1 MAGENSSPL
10 DKFLVPQMVTGQEAA
25 QALPEPV
32 QPTIAQRVND
42 ASTRILNNLTSQGMY
57 PTQEGEIARLERL
70 NNEQAAYAKQVHAK
84 DNDFGWSSTNFLDP
98 ETSSLTDRAASTFV
112 NYGKALTDAV
122 NGLAGKTDKTFKT
135 LGNVLDQ
142 ASIPNDALDAYRRV
156 QAGKGTEADNALLD
170 RKGAWWTQPI
180 DVNQYGVPEMGNQ
193 TLRQRLDAIT
203 ERQKTQNQSSYDN
216 LEKLANPVQMQQAAA
231 DIEKSIEGKSG
242 LDKFA
247 AGLAAIARNPGAA
260 GQTMVESA
268 PYMVGGIPGM
278 LASSAMQGGSVL
290 SQYLDT
296 QRKASDGQLPTA
308 KDVAIGTGLGV
319 VDGALNFAEN
329 VINRT
334 AMIPG
339 SKVLPVGVAD
349 RLVNAAQRIAPRSST
364 AAAALAR
371 VAAPTVDLAKNAL
384 TEGLVSGAQNQIEEN
399 YAKGKNEWDTKGN
412 DVAFFQGIAAATGFG
427 APRAALSTAGEV
439 GNIAAQ
445 AMQKRTEAKDT
456 VGQAARNTTPED
468 LMNPQSEGYN
478 PAAAIR
484 RAGMEWT
491 RNTDATT
498 DEQKAEIQ
506 SQAQS
511 AMDAAQNDH
520 QNNLDMINQRA
531 TAEQTV
537 ADANRFISGVTK
549 RLNDLAQDPNA
560 DPAMV
565 TKLQDILNQQTQA
578 RDVAKAQLDAMPSQA
593 EMVDAADRSAKVL
606 DQAKSE
612 FGKFSTATGLST
624 ATPKPENPTAS
635 DIISHPMSYINE
647 DLQEFVRNAPAN
659 ATPAE
664 LGTLRALADA
674 KVAENAVKTGSK
686 VNSEIFKATSTNLSL
701 ADYQQGINLAVQRG
715 DTSRIESLMANIN
728 NFETSHTAKADIAQR
743 YLNEAKQT
751 GKKFQ
756 ILKTSNGWELNT
768 GKHLNDT
775 ERAKNGG
782 FNIHKGSTSLV
793 NNIVNEAKAITATR
807 QYMEGI
813 TGQTVPAT
821 PSQDVETQIDAM
833 LNPTSETVATGST
846 EEVASPEAQPEGAAT
861 VSEEAGAQTQQAQP
875 TLYNMT
881 TRDAR
886 AMDQATLEKVMSA
899 TQESMRTD
907 SNPILARNLEVL
919 DREWTRRADLATNQ
933 NRGVDAPHRKLDDSF
948 KPKAQ
953 ENEIQRSQAET
964 STQTDHVHT
973 DIDNESTGTE
983 TQQTAPVNEDDVV
996 TSSDTLTEAQEDKVA
1011 HGALSIFGKAGESLK
1026 ALREKALTQPKG
1038 FQNLVLTG
1046 FNQRV
1051 RPGFGSPL
1059 VSVKDFINTL
1069 REAVDT
1075 GSFTEVNRFLKQHI
1089 SESKTE
1095 GAKQKEL
1102 LKQFVDFHDH
1112 ITANLDNII
1121 RVKAPEYRYQDFAQY
1136 ILDENGNF
1144 DSNTKTAIAAGIF
1157 SWLGENGDK
1166 MFLNQSEVAK
1176 TLHIRE
1182 DQLTPQ
1188 AMSRMADIG
1197 YRQDLIMSQLGQR
1210 IYQAMGL
1217 AKRYD
1222 VDPNRASKL
1231 QNALGAY
1238 ALHAMYSNGYME
1250 QSVISLKE
1258 YFDLQTMGLDEGAV
1272 KAAANVFNKNFGVYP
1287 SKAVQNIA
1295 FSRPARTYDAE
1306 GNPVAIEAISNI
1318 KNGMKGSRSLMAK
1331 LFGYD
1336 PAVVEVLTTK
1346 PTGFKQKV
1354 FGKMNREVPSVL
1366 AARISKAM
1374 QYDYTI
1380 DQGVV
1385 NAMRTMSTVDNDA
1398 LQHIFGVRTDADVPN
1413 EMRIFRKSRE
1423 AKNAGIQRALEMGLD
1438 FADRMG
1444 DKPFWM
1450 PMEVW
1455 TNQRIGDLAS
1465 EFNPQGSKVHRAMGG
1480 LSAHQIDI
1488 KVEPN
1493 AAVLDAEGNPTQY
1506 GLFLVSLAQ
1515 GMEEA
1520 PVIGADGKKLKSVD
1534 KQTYA
1539 TFLPAFQNYL
1549 RKPENIRAV
1558 RAMQKVI
1565 AGSATT
1571 ADTNVI
1577 KNTVAEYGMNGQSFA
1592 ALHNLAQYATAM
1604 ESGKSS
1610 VKLLVQMESDG
1621 VTNGPI
1627 LTNLLNGVA
1636 SFELLRRGGMFRKS
1650 DDVTNMPT
1658 FREYKD
1664 GKDYYELLGD
1674 AMRQHWTD
1682 YKSNAPES
1690 EAGHIAALEYFSS
1703 NYGTRA
1709 KAKTLATPFNYS
1721 AGMFALK
1728 AAMGRATVK
1737 DIYSKIES
1745 LIPLAKSN
1753 NRVEFVKT
1761 HTEVSKNLSILL
1773 GGEVTLPRS
1782 VYGLINFN
1790 LNPAQVKRII
1800 AVDSQIRGNATE
1812 NAINEVAADFIA
1824 ARDANTSLVNTTFA
1838 LANIHYNA
1846 AKAELLK
1853 KRIAEGKIPVDAKG
1867 APLEGLTQADLDKL
1881 SRIIPNMPSATGVLS
1896 NNTKASGYPMAK
1908 VEKAFT
1914 AKSPATSI
1922 DVYFKE
1928 AANPKPALDAKGQP
1942 LSRAQGGEYK
1952 ATKSTV
1958 TEAKLTYPGVIM
1970 GANVTQG
1977 TDAAI
1982 SSDVISQIE
1991 SQNVHDAN
1999 ILSPDNVLKGARI
2012 QNKAMFDAVVSYH
2025 PQHLAANAMLNEVRA
2040 LTNTKLSRADRFAGK
2055 KALNAMKDKILGEL
2069 YRGDMKDALTAILN
2083 QAYDRDIKKLETLSE
2098 IYAVNQYGTEGGEY
2112 LITDADRKK
2121 IGDEIA
2127 RLKRSRAAG
2136 LQRISDMF
2144 SKGNAPKAE
2153 ATQYPDKMRQY
2164 LYEASAST
2172 GSVSASEV
2180 MARTKGKFAN
2190 PVYNE
2195 LHNLISGLIPA
2206 DAVVNVLD
2214 GQTMPKNVKGQS
2226 LPQNRDAIAW
2236 SYQDKNT
2243 AQINLSLSKNASPEV
2258 LLHELTHIAL
2268 GRAIATADSNPKVK
2282 AVLNRTEK
2290 LMGRVTQ
2297 LVSADPQLTQKFA
2310 PALANVDEFIS
2321 WGMTNPEFQRYLDTI
2336 TGVPEI
2342 SGRNRGWLGT
2352 AFKQFVDQ
2360 MSGIFAAV
2368 TGRAVNA
2375 RVTTAL
2381 EALTFDTA
2389 HLVQAINPATIQS
2402 PVSSISHPMSNTHS
2416 AADRVAKF
2424 SHVEIFDNLAST
2436 GGKTNSAQF
2445 TGNLRNVI
2453 STVADQLYG
2462 ALGSRVTQNANENY
2476 TPGQVWNEAVATG
2489 KAPVSTEALS
2499 NGFVLTNQEAFAVE
2513 AIEAAISE
2521 SLASGF
2527 TSPVNREI
2535 RRTWQAAKQSLKPE
2549 DFHNGDWNQ
2558 ATKAEKRA
2566 AQQKWDYLFDV
2577 TNDSGESQH
2586 LSRFVAMA
2594 IGHEDTSNLLGF
2606 QMEDGKDSGNTAF
2619 EQATAY
2625 FNQAV
2630 NTVSGMLTN
2639 THQGQAANARA
2650 QALAEKLIQIELKN
2664 RDTTMNILTGGID
2677 KVENALDTAAAKSKQ
2692 FLGKIVKVTGIDQSS
2707 NNALNAMGKVAGL
2720 AARDQL
2726 GNLKDTIK
2734 EFRDFN
2740 APNTPEG
2747 SLASILTEA
2756 TNADDVRALHESL
2769 LRSTKRIEQ
2778 DRATLA
2784 AVTAKNLNE
2793 MFDNNG
2799 QDLTKEDRTAMTY
2812 SLLRTDLQS
2821 VLHIEG
2827 MNLNNL
2833 HKLVSNTG
2841 YRKQQ
2846 INNLEKTISQY
2857 ANGND
2862 KIIRAKALGFWMAT
2876 GRNTLGRDLVLNAK
2890 AIATGA
2896 ATHYSTVGIEPT
2908 LDEVNAID
2916 ALASMYALSY
2926 TKTENRVRTAAV
2938 MERELARGKD
2948 NGIKMLMATYAN
2960 LIEDSANTLFTGN
2973 QLSRIKGY
2981 LPEDTNLHHDL
2992 RAVESG
2998 SADEA
3003 ALVNMGYQKVSPLSQ
3018 DSLSK
3023 HSGRVLYVTKEN
3035 GYQRTVSGTFS
3046 LTGSQ
3051 RKGSSLSGD
3060 RAVADRVR
3068 ADELEQLRQASYAD
3082 VRGREALSHTAFD
3095 PTQIQDN
3102 YVVPVLS
3109 TDGHIMDF
3117 RYMAT
3122 HNTRDT
3128 FLDRNNDFAKLV
3140 GRLAGQNIDKGD
3152 APSQNA
3158 KILEALHEDSK
3169 ANILKNPN
3177 AYFEIGPNA
3186 PTERGREIW
3195 AMMPYESRTK
3205 ATSLWGADRMYI
3217 RNDLVNLTFGFRKYS
3232 LANIFDVDP
3241 EQRNIAQGVAAG
3253 LLEAAFGDKAK
3264 AYVIKGERGI
3274 QEFMQAYKDVIVIR
3288 NLKTQF
3294 NNIMS
3299 NAALLTLYGV
3309 NPVRMVK
3316 DIRTALVAG
3325 IDYRKQYSL
3334 LLKYQQQQRAGIGN
3348 FAQMESLI
3356 NETQDRLNANP
3367 LAKFIQA
3374 GMMPTI
3380 VEDVQPDADGY
3391 TYGSKIRQKFKQVTS
3406 GLPASA
3412 VTAARWAVIDKG
3424 TAPHKFLSDAAQF
3437 SDFAAKYALY
3447 KHLTEH
3453 ARDRLSHTEA
3463 LQRASDAFVN
3473 YDIPATAT
3481 RQYLDDMGITMFTKY
3496 RIRIQR
3502 AMFYLLDKRPASVM
3516 AHMAIIGQFTN
3527 APNGMDPFFMRNMGN
3542 PFTPSVLQ
3550 GGSLL
3555 NVPLPWNLFRMAY

>member
-10 DKFLVPQMVTGQEAA
+10 DKFLVPQQVTGQEAA
-25 QALPEPV
+25 QALPAPT

-42 ASTRILNNLTSQGMY
+42 ASTRILNNLTGQGMY
-57 PTQEGEIARLERL
+57 PTEEGEIARLKRI
-70 NNEQAAYAKQVHAK
+70 NNEQSALAKQVSTQ
-84 DNDFGWSSTNFLDP
+84 DSDFGWSSTNMLDAN
-98 ETSSLTDRAASTFV
+98 TSPLTDRAASTMVNLGKGFV
-112 NYGKALTDAV
+112 DSV

-135 LGNVLDQ
+135 LGNILDQ

-170 RKGAWWTQPI
+170 RQGAWWTQPI
-180 DVNQYGVPEMGNQ
+180 EVNQFGVPEMGNQ
-193 TLRQRLDAIT
+193 TLRQRLDAIN

-216 LEKLANPVQMQQAAA
+216 LEKLANPIQMQQAAA

-260 GQTMVESA
+260 AQTMVESV
-268 PYMVGGIPGM
+268 PYMVGGVPGM

-296 QRKASDGQLPTA
+296 QRKASNGQIPTA

-319 VDGALNFAEN
+319 VDGALNFAESI
-329 VINRT
+329 INRT
-334 AMIPG
+334 AMLPG
-339 SKVLPVGVAD
+339 SKVLPAGVAD

-439 GNIAAQ
+439 ANTAAQ
-445 AMQKRTEAKDT
+445 AMQKRTEAQDP

-531 TAEQTV
+531 TAERTL
-537 ADANRFISGVTK
+537 ADAGKFIPAIQE
-549 RLNDLAQDPNA
+549 RLDQLSNDPNA
-560 DPAMV
+560 DPDAV
-565 TKLQDILNQQTQA
+565 NQLQTILAQQTEA
-578 RDVAKAQLDAMPSQA
+578 RDAAQQQLDAMPSQEELA
-593 EMVDAADRSAKVL
+593 QSATRSAEVL

-612 FGKFSTATGLST
+612 FGKFSSATGMNTNT
-624 ATPKPENPTAS
+624 AKPENPTAS
-635 DIISHPMSYINE
+635 DIISHPMSYTNE

-686 VNSEIFKATSTNLSL
+686 VNSEIFKSTSNNLSL
-701 ADYQQGINLAVQRG
+701 GDYQQGINTAVQAG
-715 DTSRIESLMANIN
+715 DTNRIQSLMTGIN
-728 NFETSHTAKADIAQR
+728 NFETSHTAKADIAQQ
-743 YLNEAKQT
+743 YLNEAKQN
-751 GKKFQ
+751 GKSYQ

-768 GKHLNDT
+768 GKRLDT
-775 ERAKNGG
+775 KAQAKNGG
-782 FNIHKGSTSLV
+782 FTIHKGSTGLV

-813 TGQTVPAT
+813 AA
-821 PSQDVETQIDAM
+821 PSTNQNV
-833 LNPTSETVATGST
+833 TGST
-846 EEVASPEAQPEGAAT
+846 EQVASPEAQPEGVAT
-861 VSEEAGAQTQQAQP
+861 VAGETGAQEQQAQP
-875 TLYNMT
+875 TISPLT
-881 TRDAR
+881 TRDIR
-886 AMDQATLEKVMSA
+886 AMDQATLEKVMA
-899 TQESMRTD
+899 TTQQAMSSDT
-907 SNPILARNLEVL
+907 NPVLARNLDAL
-919 DREWTRRADLATNQ
+919 DREWTRRADVATNQ

-964 STQTDHVHT
+964 TTQTEHT
-973 DIDNESTGTE
+973 QADIDNESTGSE
-983 TQQTAPVNEDDVV
+983 SQQTAPVNVDDVV
-996 TSSDTLTEAQEDKVA
+996 TNTDTLTETQQDNVA
-1011 HGALSIFGKAGESLK
+1011 HGALSIFGKVGESLK
-1026 ALREKALTQPKG
+1026 ALREKALAEPKG
-1038 FQNLVLTG
+1038 LQNLVLTG

-1059 VSVKDFINTL
+1059 VAVKDFINTL
-1069 REAVDT
+1069 KTAVDT

-1089 SESKTE
+1089 SESKAE
-1095 GAKQKEL
+1095 GAKQKAL
-1102 LKQFVDFHDH
+1102 LKQFVEFHDH

-1121 RVKAPEYRYQDFAQY
+1121 RTKAPEYRYQDFAQF

-1144 DSNTKTAIAAGIF
+1144 DSNTKTGIAAGIF

-1176 TLHIRE
+1176 TLRIKE

-1210 IYQAMGL
+1210 IYQAMGF
-1217 AKRYD
+1217 AKRAD

-1250 QSVISLKE
+1250 QSLMTAKE
-1258 YFDLQTMGLDEGAV
+1258 YFDLQTMGLDEQSA
-1272 KAAANVFNKNFGVYP
+1272 KEAAQAFQNDFGVSP
-1287 SKAVQNIA
+1287 NDAKHKIV
-1295 FSRPARTYDAE
+1295 FSRPARNFNAE
-1306 GNPVAIEAISNI
+1306 GKPVAIEAISDI
-1318 KNGMKGSRSLMAK
+1318 KNGMKDTRSLMSK

-1336 PAVVEVLTTK
+1336 PAVREVLTTK
-1346 PTGFKQKV
+1346 PAGFKQKV

-1385 NAMRTMSTVDNDA
+1385 NAMRTMSTVDNAA

-1413 EMRIFRKSRE
+1413 EMEIFKKGRE
-1423 AKNAGIQRALEMGLD
+1423 AKNADIQRSMEMGLD
-1438 FADRMG
+1438 FANRIG
-1444 DKPFWM
+1444 TNPFWM

-1480 LSAHQIDI
+1480 LSAHQVDI
-1488 KVEPN
+1488 KVERN
-1493 AAVLDAEGNPTQY
+1493 AAVLDADGKPTQY

-1549 RKPENIRAV
+1549 RKPENIKAV

-1577 KNTVAEYGMNGQSFA
+1577 KNAVAEYGMNGQSFA
-1592 ALHNLAQYATAM
+1592 ALHNLAQYATAL

-1610 VKLLVQMESDG
+1610 VKLLAQMESDG

-1627 LTNLLNGVA
+1627 LTNILNGSA
-1636 SFELLRRGGMFRKS
+1636 DFDLLKRGGIYRES
-1650 DDVTNMPT
+1650 DNITNMPT
-1658 FREYKD
+1658 YREL
-1664 GKDYYELLGD
+1664 GGQDYYELLGD
-1674 AMRQHWTD
+1674 AMRQHWAD
-1682 YKSNAPES
+1682 YKTNAPAS
-1690 EAGHIAALEYFSS
+1690 QQGQIQALEYFSTG
-1703 NYGTRA
+1703 YGARS

-1721 AGMFALK
+1721 AGIPALK
-1728 AAMGRATVK
+1728 AAMGRATVE
-1737 DIYSKIES
+1737 DVYSKIGS

-1753 NRVEFVKT
+1753 NKADFAKAYA
-1761 HTEVSKNLSILL
+1761 EVSKNLSVLL
-1773 GGEVTLPRS
+1773 GQKVNLPRTAD
-1782 VYGLINFN
+1782 GLVKFS
-1790 LNPAQVKRII
+1790 LNPAQTKRII
-1800 AVDSQIRGNATE
+1800 DVDSQTRGVATE
-1812 NAINEVAADFIA
+1812 AAVNEVAADFIA
-1824 ARDANTSLVNTTFA
+1824 SRDANTSLVNTTFT
-1838 LANIHYNA
+1838 LANLRYNA
-1846 AKAELLK
+1846 AKAALLK

-1867 APLEGLTQADLDKL
+1867 APLEGLTQTDLDTL
-1881 SRIIPNMPSATGVLS
+1881 SNMIPNMPSATGVLS
-1896 NNTKASGYPMAK
+1896 ENTKVSGYPMAK

-1922 DVYFKE
+1922 DIYFKE
-1928 AANPKPALDAKGQP
+1928 AANPKPAMDANGML
-1942 LSRAQGGEYK
+1942 LSQGLVGGYK
-1952 ATKSTV
+1952 STQSTV
-1958 TEAKLTYPGVIM
+1958 TETKLTNPGVAM

-1982 SSDVISQIE
+1982 SSDVISKIE

-2025 PQHLAANAMLNEVRA
+2025 PQHLAASALLTEVRSLA
-2040 LTNTKLSRADRFAGK
+2040 DANLSTNDKVAAK
-2055 KALNAMKDKILGEL
+2055 KALEAMKTKILGKDFK
-2069 YRGDMKDALTAILN
+2069 GNMKAALNTILN

-2098 IYAVNQYGTEGGEY
+2098 VYAVNQYGTEGGEY

-2127 RLKRSRAAG
+2127 RLKRSRTAG

-2153 ATQYPDKMRQY
+2153 ANQYPDKMRQY

-2243 AQINLSLSKNASPEV
+2243 AQVNLSLSKEASPEV

-2282 AVLNRTEK
+2282 AVLARTEK
-2290 LMGRVTQ
+2290 LMGRVTK

-2368 TGRAVNA
+2368 TGRAINA

-2389 HLVQAINPATIQS
+2389 HLVQAINPAAIES
-2402 PVSSISHPMSNTHS
+2402 PVSSISHPMSNTNS
-2416 AADRVAKF
+2416 AADQVAKF
-2424 SHVEIFDNLAST
+2424 SHVDIFDNLAST

-2462 ALGSRVTQNANENY
+2462 ALGSRVTQNSNENY

-2513 AIEAAISE
+2513 AIEAAVSE

-2549 DFHNGDWNQ
+2549 DFHNGNWNQ
-2558 ATKAEKRA
+2558 ATQAEKRA
-2566 AQQKWDYLFDV
+2566 AQQKWNYLFDV

-2692 FLGKIVKVTGIDQSS
+2692 FLGKIVKATGIDQSS

-2726 GNLKDTIK
+2726 GSLKETIK

-2799 QDLTKEDRTAMTY
+2799 QGLTKEDRTAMTY

-2821 VLHIEG
+2821 VLHIEN

-2846 INNLEKTISQY
+2846 ISNLEKTISQY

-2862 KIIRAKALGFWMAT
+2862 KIIRAKALGYWMAT
-2876 GRNTLGRDLVLNAK
+2876 RRNTLGRDLVLNAK

-2960 LIEDSANTLFTGN
+2960 LIEDSANTLFVGN

-2981 LPEDTNLHHDL
+2981 LPEDTNPHHDL

-3003 ALVNMGYQKVSPLSQ
+3003 ALVNMGYQPVAPLSQ

-3023 HSGRVLYVTKEN
+3023 HSGRVLYVSKEN

-3051 RKGSSLSGD
+3051 RKGSSIGGD

-3095 PTQIQDN
+3095 PTQVQDN

-3122 HNTRDT
+3122 HNTIDT
-3128 FLDRNNDFAKLV
+3128 FLDRNNDFADLV

-3158 KILEALHEDSK
+3158 KILEALHEDST

-3177 AYFEIGPNA
+3177 AYFEIGPDA
-3186 PTERGREIW
+3186 PSERGREIW
-3195 AMMPYESRTK
+3195 AMMPYEARTK
-3205 ATSLWGADRMYI
+3205 AASLWGSDRMYI

-3232 LANIFDVDP
+3232 LANTLDVDP
-3241 EQRNIAQGVAAG
+3241 EQRSIAQGVAAG
-3253 LLEAAFGDKAK
+3253 LLEAAFGNKAK
-3264 AYVIKGERGI
+3264 SYVIKGERGI
-3274 QEFMQAYKDVIVIR
+3274 QEFMQTYKDLIVIR

-3294 NNIMS
+3294 SNIMS
-3299 NAALLTLYGV
+3299 NTALLAAYGV

-3334 LLKYQQQQRAGIGN
+3334 LLKYQQQQRAGIGD

-3391 TYGSKIRQKFKQVTS
+3391 TYGSKIRKKFNEVS
-3406 GLPASA
+3406 AHLPASA

-3502 AMFYLLDKRPASVM
+3502 AMFYLMDKRPASVM
-3516 AHMAIIGQFTN
+3516 AHMAITGQFTA
-3527 APNGMDPFFMRNMGN
+3527 APDAMEPLFARNLGN

-3550 GGSLL
+3550 GSSIL
-3555 NVPLPWNLFRMAY
+3555 NIPMPWNLFRMAN

>member
-1 MAGENSSPL
+1 MAGENSSSL
-10 DKFLVPQMVTGQEAA
+10 DKFLVPQMVSGQEAA
-25 QALPEPV
+25 QALPEPAK
-32 QPTIAQRVND
+32 PTIAQRVND

-98 ETSSLTDRAASTFV
+98 ETSSLTDRVASTFV

-122 NGLAGKTDKTFKT
+122 NGLAAKTDKTFKT
-135 LGNVLDQ
+135 AGNLLDQ

-156 QAGKGTEADNALLD
+156 KSGTATEADNALLD
-170 RKGAWWTQPI
+170 RKGLWWTQPI
-180 DVNQYGVPEMGNQ
+180 EINKYGVPELGDQ
-193 TLRQRLDAIT
+193 TLRQRLDTIAERAKT
-203 ERQKTQNQSSYDN
+203 ENQSSYDN
-216 LEKLANPVQMQQAAA
+216 LEKLANPIQMQRAAA

-260 GQTMVESA
+260 GQTMVESY
-268 PYMVGGIPGM
+268 PYIVGGVPGM
-278 LASSAMQGGSVL
+278 LVTSFMQGGSATAD
-290 SQYLDT
+290 YLDT
-296 QRKASDGQLPTA
+296 QRKASGGQLPTL
-308 KDVAIGTGLGV
+308 KDVAIGVGYGGV
-319 VDGALNFAEN
+319 NAALNFTES

-339 SKVLPVGVAD
+339 SKVLPAGVAD

-399 YAKGKNEWDTKGN
+399 YVKGKNEWDTKGN
-412 DVAFFQGIAAATGFG
+412 DIAFFQGLAAATGFG
-427 APRAALSTAGEV
+427 APRTAINTVGEV

-468 LMNPQSEGYN
+468 LMNPESEGYN

-498 DEQKAEIQ
+498 DEQKADIQ
-506 SQAQS
+506 SQAQA

-531 TAEQTV
+531 TAERTL
-537 ADANRFISGVTK
+537 ADAGKFIPAIQE
-549 RLNDLAQDPNA
+549 RLNQLSTDPNA
-560 DPAMV
+560 DPDAV
-565 TKLQDILNQQTQA
+565 NQLQTILAQQTEA
-578 RDVAKAQLDAMPSQA
+578 RDAAQQQLDAMPSQEELA
-593 EMVDAADRSAKVL
+593 QSATRSAEVL

-612 FGKFSTATGLST
+612 FGKFSTATGMNTNT
-624 ATPKPENPTAS
+624 AKPENPTAS
-635 DIISHPMSYINE
+635 DIISHPMSYTNE

-686 VNSEIFKATSTNLSL
+686 VNSEIFKSTSNNLSL
-701 ADYQQGINLAVQRG
+701 GDYQQGINLAVQRG
-715 DTSRIESLMANIN
+715 DTSRIESLMTNIN
-728 NFETSHTAKADIAQR
+728 NFETSHTAKADIAQQ

-751 GKKFQ
+751 GKSYQ

-768 GKHLNDT
+768 GKRLDAK
-775 ERAKNGG
+775 EQAKNGG
-782 FNIHKGSTSLV
+782 FTIHKGSTGLV

-813 TGQTVPAT
+813 VNPEVFTGSPDTTT
-821 PSQDVETQIDAM
+821 PTQDV
-833 LNPTSETVATGST
+833 TGST

-861 VSEEAGAQTQQAQP
+861 VSGEAGAQTQQAQP

-953 ENEIQRSQAET
+953 ENEIQRSEAET
-964 STQTDHVHT
+964 STQTENAQA
-973 DIDNESTGTE
+973 DIDNESTGAE
-983 TQQTAPVNEDDVV
+983 SQQTAPVNVDDVV
-996 TSSDTLTEAQEDKVA
+996 TTTDTLTETQQDTVA
-1011 HGALSIFGKAGESLK
+1011 HGALSIFGKVGESLK
-1026 ALREKALTQPKG
+1026 ALREKALAEPKG
-1038 FQNLVLTG
+1038 LQNLVLTG

-1069 REAVDT
+1069 RTAVDT
-1075 GSFTEVNRFLKQHI
+1075 GSFTEVNRFLKHHI
-1089 SESKTE
+1089 SESKAE
-1095 GAKQKEL
+1095 GAKQKAL

-1112 ITANLDNII
+1112 ITGNLDNII

-1166 MFLNQSEVAK
+1166 MFLSQSEVAK
-1176 TLHIRE
+1176 TLRIRE

-1188 AMSRMADIG
+1188 AMSRMTDIG

-1210 IYQAMGL
+1210 IYQAMGF
-1217 AKRYD
+1217 AKRAD

-1272 KAAANVFNKNFGVYP
+1272 KAAAKVFNKNFGAYP

-1295 FSRPARTYDAE
+1295 FSRPARTFDAE
-1306 GNPVAIEAISNI
+1306 GKPVAIEAISNI
-1318 KNGMKGSRSLMAK
+1318 KNGMKGTRSILSK

-1346 PTGFKQKV
+1346 PAGFKQKV

-1413 EMRIFRKSRE
+1413 EMRIFRKGRE

-1444 DKPFWM
+1444 TNPFWM

-1515 GMEEA
+1515 GMEKA

-1577 KNTVAEYGMNGQSFA
+1577 KNAVAEYGMNGQSFA
-1592 ALHNLAQYATAM
+1592 ALHNLAQYATAL

-1610 VKLLVQMESDG
+1610 VKLLAQMESDG

-1627 LTNLLNGVA
+1627 LTNLMNGVA

-1674 AMRQHWTD
+1674 AMRQHWKE
-1682 YKSNAPES
+1682 YKAIAPES
-1690 EAGHIAALEYFSS
+1690 EAGQIDALEYFSPD
-1703 NYGTRA
+1703 YGTRA

-1753 NRVEFVKT
+1753 NRAEFVKT

-1782 VYGLINFN
+1782 VYGLINFS
-1790 LNPAQVKRII
+1790 LKPAQVKQII
-1800 AVDSQIRGNATE
+1800 AVDSQIRGEATE
-1812 NAINEVAADFIA
+1812 GAINEVAADFIA
-1824 ARDANTSLVNTTFA
+1824 SRDANTSLVNTTFT
-1838 LANIHYNA
+1838 LANIRYNA

-1942 LSRAQGGEYK
+1942 LSRSPGGDYK
-1952 ATKSTV
+1952 VTKSTV

-1982 SSDVISQIE
+1982 SSDVISKIE

-2025 PQHLAANAMLNEVRA
+2025 PQHLAAAAMLNEVRA
-2040 LTNTKLSRADRFAGK
+2040 LTNTKLSNADRFAGK

-2069 YRGDMKDALTAILN
+2069 YRGDMQAALTAILN

-2127 RLKRSRAAG
+2127 RLQRSRTIG
-2136 LQRISDMF
+2136 LQRIADMY
-2144 SKGNAPKAE
+2144 SKGDAPKPE
-2153 ATQYPDKMRQY
+2153 ATKYPDKMRQY

-2172 GSVSASEV
+2172 GSIPASEV
-2180 MARTKGKFAN
+2180 MARIKGKFAN
-2190 PVYNE
+2190 PIYNA
-2195 LHNLISGLIPA
+2195 LYNLISDLIPA
-2206 DAVVNVLD
+2206 DAVVNILD
-2214 GQTMPKNVKGQS
+2214 GQTPPKNVKGQS

-2236 SYQDKNT
+2236 SYQDANT

-2258 LLHELTHIAL
+2258 LLHELIHIAL
-2268 GRAIATADSNPKVK
+2268 GRAIASAASNPKVK
-2282 AVLNRTEK
+2282 AVLNRIEK
-2290 LMGRVTQ
+2290 LLGRVTQ

-2321 WGMTNPEFQRYLDTI
+2321 WGMTNPGFQRYLDTI

-2352 AFKQFVDQ
+2352 AFKQFVDH

-2389 HLVQAINPATIQS
+2389 HLVQAINPATLQS

-2436 GGKTNSAQF
+2436 GGKANSAQF

-2513 AIEAAISE
+2513 AIEAAVSE

-2535 RRTWQAAKQSLKPE
+2535 RRTWQAAKQALKPE
-2549 DFHNGDWNQ
+2549 DFHNGNWNQ
-2558 ATKAEKRA
+2558 ATQAEKRA

-2606 QMEDGKDSGNTAF
+2606 QMEDGEDSANTAF
-2619 EQATAY
+2619 EKATAY

-2650 QALAEKLIQIELKN
+2650 EALAKKLIQIELKN
-2664 RDTTMNILTGGID
+2664 RDTTMNILTGGLD
-2677 KVENALDTAAAKSKQ
+2677 KVENALDMAAAKSKQ
-2692 FLGKIVKVTGIDQSS
+2692 YLGKIVKVTGIDQAS
-2707 NNALNAMGKVAGL
+2707 NNALNTMGKVAGL

-2740 APNTPEG
+2740 VPNTPEG

-2926 TKTENRVRTAAV
+2926 TKIENRVRTAAV

-3102 YVVPVLS
+3102 YMVPVLS

-3264 AYVIKGERGI
+3264 PYVIKGERGI
-3274 QEFMQAYKDVIVIR
+3274 QEFMQFYKDVIVIR
-3288 NLKTQF
+3288 NLNTQF
-3294 NNIMS
+3294 NNIMC

-3325 IDYRKQYSL
+3325 NDYRKQYSL

-3391 TYGSKIRQKFKQVTS
+3391 TYGSKIRKKFNEVS
-3406 GLPASA
+3406 AHLPASA

-3424 TAPHKFLSDAAQF
+3424 TAPHKFLSDVAQF

-3516 AHMAIIGQFTN
+3516 AHMAITGQFTN
-3527 APNGMDPFFMRNMGN
+3527 APNGMDPFFIRNMGN

>member
-10 DKFLVPQMVTGQEAA
+10 DKFLVPQQVTGQEAA
-25 QALPEPV
+25 QALPAPT

-42 ASTRILNNLTSQGMY
+42 ASTRILNNLTGQGMY
-57 PTQEGEIARLERL
+57 PTEEGEIARLKRI
-70 NNEQAAYAKQVHAK
+70 NNEQSALAKQVSTQ
-84 DNDFGWSSTNFLDP
+84 DSDFGWSSTNMLDAN
-98 ETSSLTDRAASTFV
+98 TSPLPDRAASTMT
-112 NYGKALTDAV
+112 NYGKAFVDAV

-170 RKGAWWTQPI
+170 RQGAWWTQPI
-180 DVNQYGVPEMGNQ
+180 DVNQFGVPELGNQ

-203 ERQKTQNQSSYDN
+203 ERQKTQNQSNYDN
-216 LEKLANPVQMQQAAA
+216 VEKLANPTQMQQAAA

-268 PYMVGGIPGM
+268 PYMVGGLAGM
-278 LASSAMQGGSVL
+278 AASSAMQGGSVL

-296 QRKASDGQLPTA
+296 QRTASGGQLPTA

-329 VINRT
+329 VINRA
-334 AMIPG
+334 AMLPG
-339 SKVLPVGVAD
+339 SKVLPAGVAD

-371 VAAPTVDLAKNAL
+371 VAAPTIDLGKNAL
-384 TEGLVSGAQNQIEEN
+384 TEGLVSAAQNQIEEN
-399 YAKGKNEWDTKGN
+399 YAKGKNDWDTKGN

-439 GNIAAQ
+439 ANTAAQ
-445 AMQKRTEAKDT
+445 SMQKRTEAQDP
-456 VGQAARNTTPED
+456 VGQAARNTAPED

-531 TAEQTV
+531 TAERT
-537 ADANRFISGVTK
+537 
-549 RLNDLAQDPNA
+549 LNDAGQFIPAIQERLDQLSTDPNA
-560 DPAMV
+560 DPDAV
-565 TKLQDILNQQTQA
+565 NQLQTILAQQTQA
-578 RDVAKAQLDAMPSQA
+578 RDAAQQQLDALPSQEELA
-593 EMVDAADRSAKVL
+593 QSATRSADIL
-606 DQAKSE
+606 NQAKSE
-612 FGKFSTATGLST
+612 FGKFSSATGLNT

-635 DIISHPMSYINE
+635 DIISHPMSYTNE

-686 VNSEIFKATSTNLSL
+686 VNSEIFKSTSTNLSL
-701 ADYQQGINLAVQRG
+701 GDYQQGINQAVQSG
-715 DTSRIESLMANIN
+715 DTNRVQSLMANIN
-728 NFETSHTAKADIAQR
+728 NFETSHTAKADIAQQ
-743 YLNEAKQT
+743 YLNEAKQN
-751 GKKFQ
+751 GKSYQ

-768 GKHLNDT
+768 GKRLDAK
-775 ERAKNGG
+775 EQAKNGG
-782 FNIHKGSTSLV
+782 FTIHKGSTGLV

-813 TGQTVPAT
+813 AA
-821 PSQDVETQIDAM
+821 PSTNQNV
-833 LNPTSETVATGST
+833 TGST

-861 VSEEAGAQTQQAQP
+861 VAGETGAQEQQAQP
-875 TLYNMT
+875 TISPLT
-881 TRDAR
+881 TRDIR
-886 AMDQATLEKVMSA
+886 AMDQATLEKVMST
-899 TQESMRTD
+899 TQQAMSSDT
-907 SNPILARNLEVL
+907 NPVLARNLDAL
-919 DREWTRRADLATNQ
+919 DREWTRRADVATNQ

-964 STQTDHVHT
+964 TTQTENT
-973 DIDNESTGTE
+973 QADIDNESTGSE
-983 TQQTAPVNEDDVV
+983 SQQTAPVNVDDVV
-996 TSSDTLTEAQEDKVA
+996 TTPDTLTETQQDNVA
-1011 HGALSIFGKAGESLK
+1011 AGALSIFGKVGESLK
-1026 ALREKALTQPKG
+1026 ALREKALAEPKG
-1038 FQNLVLTG
+1038 LQNLVLTG

-1059 VSVKDFINTL
+1059 VAVKDFINTL
-1069 REAVDT
+1069 KTAVDT

-1089 SESKTE
+1089 SESKAE
-1095 GAKQKEL
+1095 GAKQKAL

-1121 RVKAPEYRYQDFAQY
+1121 RTKAPEYRYQDFAQF

-1144 DSNTKTAIAAGIF
+1144 DSNTKTGIAAGIF

-1176 TLHIRE
+1176 TLRIKE

-1188 AMSRMADIG
+1188 AMSRMSDIG

-1210 IYQAMGL
+1210 IYQAMGF
-1217 AKRYD
+1217 AKRAD

-1250 QSVISLKE
+1250 QSLMTAKE
-1258 YFDLQTMGLDEGAV
+1258 YFDLQTMGLDEQSA
-1272 KAAANVFNKNFGVYP
+1272 KEAAQAFQNDFGVSP
-1287 SKAVQNIA
+1287 NDAKHKIV
-1295 FSRPARTYDAE
+1295 FSRPARNFDAE
-1306 GNPVAIEAISNI
+1306 GKPVAIEAISDI
-1318 KNGMKGSRSLMAK
+1318 KNGMKDTRSLMSK

-1336 PAVVEVLTTK
+1336 PAVREVLTTK
-1346 PTGFKQKV
+1346 PTGLKQKV

-1366 AARISKAM
+1366 ASRISKAM

-1385 NAMRTMSTVDNDA
+1385 NAMRTMSTVDNAA
-1398 LQHIFGVRTDADVPN
+1398 LQHIFGVRTEADVPN
-1413 EMRIFRKSRE
+1413 EMEIFKKGRE
-1423 AKNAGIQRALEMGLD
+1423 AKNADIQRSMEMGLD
-1438 FADRMG
+1438 FANRMG
-1444 DKPFWM
+1444 TNPFWM

-1480 LSAHQIDI
+1480 LAAHQIEL
-1488 KVEPN
+1488 KVERN
-1493 AAVLDAEGNPTQY
+1493 AAVLDADGKPTQY

-1549 RKPENIRAV
+1549 RKPENIKAV

-1565 AGSATT
+1565 TGSATT

-1577 KNTVAEYGMNGQSFA
+1577 KNAVAEYGMNGQSFA
-1592 ALHNLAQYATAM
+1592 ALHNLAQYATAL
-1604 ESGKSS
+1604 ESGKPS
-1610 VKLLVQMESDG
+1610 VKLLAQMESDG

-1627 LTNLLNGVA
+1627 LTNILNGSA
-1636 SFELLRRGGMFRKS
+1636 NFDLLKRGGIYREG
-1650 DDVTNMPT
+1650 DNITNMPT
-1658 FREYKD
+1658 YREL
-1664 GKDYYELLGD
+1664 GGQDYYELLGD
-1674 AMRQHWTD
+1674 AMRQHWAD
-1682 YKSNAPES
+1682 YKTNAP
-1690 EAGHIAALEYFSS
+1690 ANQQGQIQALEYFSTG
-1703 NYGTRA
+1703 YGARS

-1721 AGMFALK
+1721 AGIPALK
-1728 AAMGRATVK
+1728 AAMGRATVE
-1737 DIYSKIES
+1737 DVYSKISS

-1753 NRVEFVKT
+1753 NKADFTKAYA
-1761 HTEVSKNLSILL
+1761 EVSKNLSVLL
-1773 GGEVTLPRS
+1773 GQKVNLPRTAD
-1782 VYGLINFN
+1782 GLVKFS
-1790 LNPAQVKRII
+1790 LNPAQTKRII
-1800 AVDSQIRGNATE
+1800 DVDSQTRGVATE
-1812 NAINEVAADFIA
+1812 AAVNEVAADFIA
-1824 ARDANTSLVNTTFA
+1824 SRDANTSLVNTTFA
-1838 LANIHYNA
+1838 LANLRYNA
-1846 AKAELLK
+1846 AKAALLK
-1853 KRIAEGKIPVDAKG
+1853 QRIAEGKIPVDAKG
-1867 APLEGLTQADLDKL
+1867 APLEGLTQADLDTL
-1881 SRIIPNMPSATGVLS
+1881 SNMIPNMPSATGVLS
-1896 NNTKASGYPMAK
+1896 ENTKASGYPMAK

-1922 DVYFKE
+1922 DIYFKE
-1928 AANPKPALDAKGQP
+1928 AANPKPAMDANGML
-1942 LSRAQGGEYK
+1942 LSQGLVGGYK
-1952 ATKSTV
+1952 STQSTV
-1958 TEAKLTYPGVIM
+1958 TETKLTNPGVAM

-1982 SSDVISQIE
+1982 SSDVISKIE

-2025 PQHLAANAMLNEVRA
+2025 PQHLAANALLTEVRSLA
-2040 LTNTKLSRADRFAGK
+2040 DANLSTNDKVAAK
-2055 KALNAMKDKILGEL
+2055 KALEAMKTKILGKDFK
-2069 YRGDMKDALTAILN
+2069 GNMKAALNTILN

-2098 IYAVNQYGTEGGEY
+2098 VYAVNQYGTEGGEY

-2127 RLKRSRAAG
+2127 RLKRSRTVG

-2172 GSVSASEV
+2172 GSVAASEV

-2243 AQINLSLSKNASPEV
+2243 AQVNLSLSKEASPEV

-2282 AVLNRTEK
+2282 AVLARTEK
-2290 LMGRVTQ
+2290 LMGRVTK
-2297 LVSADPQLTQKFA
+2297 LVAADPQLTQKFA

-2368 TGRAVNA
+2368 TGRAINA

-2389 HLVQAINPATIQS
+2389 HLVQAINPASIES
-2402 PVSSISHPMSNTHS
+2402 PVSSISHPMSNS
-2416 AADRVAKF
+2416 NAAADQVAKF

-2513 AIEAAISE
+2513 AIEAAVSE

-2549 DFHNGDWNQ
+2549 DFHNGNWNQ
-2558 ATKAEKRA
+2558 ATQAEKRA

-2586 LSRFVAMA
+2586 LSRFIAMA

-2619 EQATAY
+2619 EQATNY

-2650 QALAEKLIQIELKN
+2650 EALAQKLIQIELKN

-2692 FLGKIVKVTGIDQSS
+2692 FLGKIVKATGIDQSS

-2726 GNLKDTIK
+2726 GSLKETIK

-2747 SLASILTEA
+2747 SLASILSEA

-2769 LRSTKRIEQ
+2769 LRATKRIEQ

-2793 MFDNNG
+2793 MFANNG

-2846 INNLEKTISQY
+2846 ISNLEKTISQY

-2862 KIIRAKALGFWMAT
+2862 KIIRAKALGYWMAT
-2876 GRNTLGRDLVLNAK
+2876 RRNTLGRDLVLNAK

-2926 TKTENRVRTAAV
+2926 TKQENRVRTAAV

-2960 LIEDSANTLFTGN
+2960 LIEDSANTLFVGN

-2981 LPEDTNLHHDL
+2981 LPEDTNPHHDL
-2992 RAVESG
+2992 RAVEAG
-2998 SADEA
+2998 SAAEA
-3003 ALVNMGYQKVSPLSQ
+3003 ELVNMGYQPVAPLSQ
-3018 DSLSK
+3018 DSITK

-3051 RKGSSLSGD
+3051 RKGSSIGGD

-3095 PTQIQDN
+3095 PSQVQDN

-3122 HNTRDT
+3122 HNTIDT
-3128 FLDRNNDFAKLV
+3128 FLDRNNDFADLV

-3152 APSQNA
+3152 APTQNA
-3158 KILEALHEDSK
+3158 KILEALHEDST

-3177 AYFEIGPNA
+3177 AYFEIGPDA
-3186 PTERGREIW
+3186 PSERGREIW
-3195 AMMPYESRTK
+3195 AMMPYEARTK
-3205 ATSLWGADRMYI
+3205 AASLWGDNRMYI

-3232 LANIFDVDP
+3232 LANTLDVDP

-3253 LLEAAFGDKAK
+3253 LLEAAFGNKAK
-3264 AYVIKGERGI
+3264 AYVVKGERGI
-3274 QEFMQAYKDVIVIR
+3274 QEFMQTYKDLIVIR

-3294 NNIMS
+3294 SNIMS
-3299 NAALLTLYGV
+3299 NTALLAAYGV

-3334 LLKYQQQQRAGIGN
+3334 LLKYQQQQRAGIGD

-3391 TYGSKIRQKFKQVTS
+3391 TYGSKIRKKFNEVS
-3406 GLPASA
+3406 AHLPASA

-3453 ARDRLSHTEA
+3453 AKDRLSHTEA

-3502 AMFYLLDKRPASVM
+3502 AMFYLMDKRPASVM
-3516 AHMAIIGQFTN
+3516 AHMAITGQFTA
-3527 APNGMDPFFMRNMGN
+3527 APDAMEPLFARHLGN

-3550 GGSLL
+3550 GSSIL
-3555 NVPLPWNLFRMAY
+3555 NVPMPWNLFRMAN

>member
-25 QALPEPV
+25 QALPEPA

-98 ETSSLTDRAASTFV
+98 ETSSLTDRTASTFV

-122 NGLAGKTDKTFKT
+122 NGLAAKTDKTFKT

-156 QAGKGTEADNALLD
+156 QEGKGTEADNALLD

-180 DVNQYGVPEMGNQ
+180 DVNQYGVPEMGDQ
-193 TLRQRLDAIT
+193 TLRQRLDAIN
-203 ERQKTQNQSSYDN
+203 EREKTQNQSSYDN
-216 LEKLANPVQMQQAAA
+216 LEKLANPVQMQRAAA

-260 GQTMVESA
+260 GQTMVESY
-268 PYMVGGIPGM
+268 PYMFGGVPGM

-296 QRKASDGQLPTA
+296 QREASNGQILTA

-329 VINRT
+329 VINRA
-334 AMIPG
+334 AMLPG
-339 SKVLPVGVAD
+339 SKVLPAGVAD

-399 YAKGKNEWDTKGN
+399 YVKGKNEWDTKGN
-412 DVAFFQGIAAATGFG
+412 DIAFFQGIAAATGFG

-439 GNIAAQ
+439 VNTAAQ

-498 DEQKAEIQ
+498 DEQKADIQ
-506 SQAQS
+506 AQAQS

-635 DIISHPMSYINE
+635 DIISHPMSYTNE

-686 VNSEIFKATSTNLSL
+686 VNSEIFKATSNNLSL

-743 YLNEAKQT
+743 YLNEAKQD
-751 GKKFQ
+751 GKSYQ

-768 GKHLNDT
+768 GKRLNKD
-775 ERAKNGG
+775 EQAKNGG
-782 FNIHKGSTSLV
+782 FTVHKGSTSLV

-833 LNPTSETVATGST
+833 LNPTSETEATGST

-861 VSEEAGAQTQQAQP
+861 VSGEAGAQTQQAQP

-933 NRGVDAPHRKLDDSF
+933 NRGVDAPHRKLDESF

-1038 FQNLVLTG
+1038 LQNLVLTG

-1075 GSFTEVNRFLKQHI
+1075 GSFTEVNRFLKHHI

-1112 ITANLDNII
+1112 ITGNLDNII

-1176 TLHIRE
+1176 TLRIRE

-1210 IYQAMGL
+1210 ICQAMGL

-1250 QSVISLKE
+1250 QSLMTAKE
-1258 YFDLQTMGLDEGAV
+1258 YFDLQTMGLDEQSA
-1272 KAAANVFNKNFGVYP
+1272 KEAAQAFQNDFGVSP
-1287 SKAVQNIA
+1287 NDAKHKIV
-1295 FSRPARTYDAE
+1295 FSRPARNFDAE
-1306 GNPVAIEAISNI
+1306 GKPVAIEAISDI
-1318 KNGMKGSRSLMAK
+1318 KNGMKDTRSLMSK

-1336 PAVVEVLTTK
+1336 PAVREVLTTK
-1346 PTGFKQKV
+1346 PAGFKQKV

-1385 NAMRTMSTVDNDA
+1385 NAMRTMSTVDNAA

-1413 EMRIFRKSRE
+1413 EMEIFRKGRE
-1423 AKNAGIQRALEMGLD
+1423 AKNADIQRSMEMGLD
-1438 FADRMG
+1438 FANRMG
-1444 DKPFWM
+1444 TNPFWM

-1493 AAVLDAEGNPTQY
+1493 AAVLDAEGKPTQY

-1577 KNTVAEYGMNGQSFA
+1577 KNAVAEYGMNGQSFA
-1592 ALHNLAQYATAM
+1592 ALHNLAQYATAL

-1610 VKLLVQMESDG
+1610 VKLLAQMESDG

-1627 LTNLLNGVA
+1627 LTNILNGSA
-1636 SFELLRRGGMFRKS
+1636 DFDLLKRGGIYREG
-1650 DDVTNMPT
+1650 DNITNMPT
-1658 FREYKD
+1658 YREL
-1664 GKDYYELLGD
+1664 GGQDYYELLGD
-1674 AMRQHWTD
+1674 AMREYWEGYKANASKSKTD
-1682 YKSNAPES
+1682 Q
-1690 EAGHIAALEYFSS
+1690 IAALEYFSTD
-1703 NYGTRA
+1703 YGTRA

-1721 AGMFALK
+1721 AGISALK
-1728 AAMGRATVK
+1728 AAMGRATVE
-1737 DIYSKIES
+1737 DVYSKIGS

-1753 NRVEFVKT
+1753 NKADFAKAYA
-1761 HTEVSKNLSILL
+1761 EVSKNLSVLL
-1773 GGEVTLPRS
+1773 SQKVNLPRTAN
-1782 VYGLINFN
+1782 GLVKFS
-1790 LNPAQVKRII
+1790 LNPAQTKRII
-1800 AVDSQIRGNATE
+1800 DVDSQTRGIATE
-1812 NAINEVAADFIA
+1812 DAINEVAADFIA
-1824 ARDANTSLVNTTFA
+1824 SRDANTSLVNTTFT
-1838 LANIHYNA
+1838 LANLRYNA
-1846 AKAELLK
+1846 AKAALLK

-1867 APLEGLTQADLDKL
+1867 APLEGLTQADLDML
-1881 SRIIPNMPSATGVLS
+1881 SRMIPNMPSATGVLS
-1896 NNTKASGYPMAK
+1896 KNTKASGYPMAK
-1908 VEKAFT
+1908 VEKAFA

-1922 DVYFKE
+1922 DIYFKE
-1928 AANPKPALDAKGQP
+1928 AANPKPAMDANGML
-1942 LSRAQGGEYK
+1942 LSDGLVGGYK
-1952 ATKSTV
+1952 STQSTV
-1958 TEAKLTYPGVIM
+1958 TETKLTNPGVAM

-1982 SSDVISQIE
+1982 SSDVISKIE

-2025 PQHLAANAMLNEVRA
+2025 PQHLAASALLTEVRSLA
-2040 LTNTKLSRADRFAGK
+2040 GANLSINDKVAAK
-2055 KALNAMKDKILGEL
+2055 KALNAMKTKILGKEFK
-2069 YRGDMKDALTAILN
+2069 GNMKAALNTILN

-2172 GSVSASEV
+2172 GSVPASEV
-2180 MARTKGKFAN
+2180 MARLKGKFAN
-2190 PVYNE
+2190 PVYNV
-2195 LHNLISGLIPA
+2195 LHNLISGLIP
-2206 DAVVNVLD
+2206 DNAVVNILD
-2214 GQTMPKNVKGQS
+2214 GQTMPQNVKGQD

-2236 SYQDKNT
+2236 FYQDENT
-2243 AQINLSLSKNASPEV
+2243 IQINLSLSKNASPEV
-2258 LLHELTHIAL
+2258 LLHEMTHIAL
-2268 GRAIATADSNPKVK
+2268 AYAIATADLNPKVK
-2282 AVLNRTEK
+2282 AVLNRIEK

-2352 AFKQFVDQ
+2352 AFKQFMDH

-2389 HLVQAINPATIQS
+2389 HLVQAINPATLQS

-2513 AIEAAISE
+2513 AIEAAVSE

-2549 DFHNGDWNQ
+2549 DFHNGNWNQ
-2558 ATKAEKRA
+2558 ASQAEKRA

-2606 QMEDGKDSGNTAF
+2606 QMEDGEDSANTAF
-2619 EQATAY
+2619 EKATAY

-2650 QALAEKLIQIELKN
+2650 EALAKKLIQIELKN
-2664 RDTTMNILTGGID
+2664 RDTTMNILTGGLD

-2692 FLGKIVKVTGIDQSS
+2692 YLGKIVKVTGIDQAS

-2740 APNTPEG
+2740 VPNTPEG

-2799 QDLTKEDRTAMTY
+2799 QNLTKEDRTAMTY

-2938 MERELARGKD
+2938 MEREFARGRD

-2960 LIEDSANTLFTGN
+2960 LIEDSANTLFAGN

-2981 LPEDTNLHHDL
+2981 LPEVTNPHHDL

-3003 ALVNMGYQKVSPLSQ
+3003 NLLIMGYQPVAPLSQ

-3023 HSGRVLYVTKEN
+3023 HSGRVLYVSKEN

-3102 YVVPVLS
+3102 HVVPVLS

-3117 RYMAT
+3117 RYMAS

-3128 FLDRNNDFAKLV
+3128 FLDRNNDFADLV

-3195 AMMPYESRTK
+3195 AMMPYEARTK
-3205 ATSLWGADRMYI
+3205 AASLWGSDRMYI

-3232 LANIFDVDP
+3232 LAKMFDKDP
-3241 EQRNIAQGVAAG
+3241 DQRNIAEGIAAG

-3264 AYVIKGERGI
+3264 PYVIKGERGI

-3294 NNIMS
+3294 ANIMS

-3391 TYGSKIRQKFKQVTS
+3391 TYGSKIRQKFNEVS
-3406 GLPASA
+3406 AHLPASA
-3412 VTAARWAVIDKG
+3412 VTVARWAVIDKG
-3424 TAPHKFLSDAAQF
+3424 TPPHKFLSDVAQF

-3473 YDIPATAT
+3473 YDIPATAA

-3516 AHMAIIGQFTN
+3516 AHMAITGQFTN
-3527 APNGMDPFFMRNMGN
+3527 APDGMDPFFMRNMGN

>member
-1 MAGENSSPL
+1 MAGNSSPL
-10 DKFLVPQMVTGQEAA
+10 DKFLVPQQVSGQEAA
-25 QALPEPV
+25 QALPAPV
-32 QPTIAQRVND
+32 QPSITQRVND
-42 ASTRILNNLTSQGMY
+42 ASTRILNNLTGQGMY
-57 PTQEGEIARLERL
+57 PTQEGEIARLQRI
-70 NNEQAAYAKQVHAK
+70 NNEQSALAKQVSAQ
-84 DNDFGWSSTNFLDP
+84 DSDFGWASTNMLDSATSPLLDRSSSTLINAGKTLVDG
-98 ETSSLTDRAASTFV
+98 V
-112 NYGKALTDAV
+112 NS
-122 NGLAGKTDKTFKT
+122 LAGKFDKSFQT
-135 LGNVLDQ
+135 LGNTIDQ

-156 QAGKGTEADNALLD
+156 QTGKGTTEDNNLLD
-170 RKGAWWTQPI
+170 RKGSWWTQPI
-180 DVNQYGVPEMGNQ
+180 NINQMGAPELGNQ
-193 TLRQRLDAIT
+193 TLRQRLDDINA
-203 ERQKTQNQSSYDN
+203 RQKTQNQSSYD
-216 LEKLANPVQMQQAAA
+216 KIPVTANPANQQEAVE
-231 DIEKSIEGKSG
+231 DIEKSIAGKSG
-242 LDKFA
+242 LDKFS
-247 AGLAAIARNPGAA
+247 AGLSAIARNPGAA
-260 GQTMVESA
+260 IETMAGSV

-278 LASSAMQGGSVL
+278 ATSSAAQGGSVL

-296 QRKASDGQLPTA
+296 QRENSGGQLPTT

-329 VINRT
+329 VINRA
-334 AMIPG
+334 AMVPG
-339 SKVLPVGVAD
+339 SKVLSAGVAD

-371 VAAPTVDLAKNAL
+371 VAAPTIDLGKNAL
-384 TEGLVSGAQNQIEEN
+384 TEGMVSAAQNQIEEN
-399 YAKGKNEWDTKGN
+399 YAKGKNAWDTKGN
-412 DVAFFQGIAAATGFG
+412 DTAFFQGMAAATGFG
-427 APRAALSTAGEV
+427 APGAALSTAGEV
-439 GNIAAQ
+439 ANNAAQ
-445 AMQKRTEAKDT
+445 AMQRRTEAQDP

-484 RAGMEWT
+484 RAGFEWT

-498 DEQKAEIQ
+498 GEQKAKIQ
-506 SQAQS
+506 TQAQS

-520 QNNLDMINQRA
+520 QGNLDMINQRA
-531 TAEQTV
+531 TAERTIK
-537 ADANRFISGVTK
+537 DAEQFIPAIQE
-549 RLNDLAQDPNA
+549 RLGQLSNDPNA
-560 DPAMV
+560 DPDAV
-565 TKLQDILNQQTQA
+565 NKLQTILAQQTET
-578 RDVAKAQLDAMPSQA
+578 RDAAQQQLDALPSQEELA
-593 EMVDAADRSAKVL
+593 QSATRSAEVL

-612 FGKFSTATGLST
+612 FGKFSSATGMNTTT
-624 ATPKPENPTAS
+624 AKPENPTAS
-635 DIISHPMSYINE
+635 DIISHPMSYTNE

-674 KVAENAVKTGSK
+674 KVAENAVKTGPK
-686 VNSEIFKATSTNLSL
+686 VNSEIFKSTSNNLSL
-701 ADYQQGINLAVQRG
+701 GDYQQGINTAVQAG
-715 DTSRIESLMANIN
+715 DTNRAQSLMTGIN
-728 NFETSHTAKADIAQR
+728 NFETSHTAKADIAQQ
-743 YLNEAKQT
+743 YLNEAKQN
-751 GKKFQ
+751 GKSYQ

-768 GKHLNDT
+768 GKRLDAK
-775 ERAKNGG
+775 EQAKNGG
-782 FNIHKGSTSLV
+782 FTIHKGSTGLV

-813 TGQTVPAT
+813 TT
-821 PSQDVETQIDAM
+821 PSTNQNV
-833 LNPTSETVATGST
+833 TGLT
-846 EEVASPEAQPEGAAT
+846 EKVASPEAQPEGAAT
-861 VSEEAGAQTQQAQP
+861 VAGEAGAQAQP
-875 TLYNMT
+875 TISPLT
-881 TRDAR
+881 TRDIR
-886 AMDQATLEKVMSA
+886 AMDQATLEKAMTTAQQAMSSD
-899 TQESMRTD
+899 T
-907 SNPILARNLEVL
+907 NPVLARNLDAL
-919 DREWTRRADLATNQ
+919 DREWTRRADVTTNQ
-933 NRGVDAPHRKLDDSF
+933 NRGVDAPHRKLNESF

-953 ENEIQRSQAET
+953 DNEIQRSQAET
-964 STQTDHVHT
+964 VTQTENTQHE
-973 DIDNESTGTE
+973 IDNETSGSE
-983 TQQTAPVNEDDVV
+983 SQQTAPVNVDDVV
-996 TSSDTLTEAQEDKVA
+996 TNTDTLTEAQQDNVA
-1011 HGALSIFGKAGESLK
+1011 HGALSIFGKVGESLK
-1026 ALREKALTQPKG
+1026 ALREKALTEPKG
-1038 FQNLVLTG
+1038 LQNLVLTG

-1051 RPGFGSPL
+1051 RPGFSSPL
-1059 VSVKDFINTL
+1059 VAMKDFINTL
-1069 REAVDT
+1069 KTAVEA

-1095 GAKQKEL
+1095 GAKQKAL
-1102 LKQFVDFHDH
+1102 LKQFVEFHDH
-1112 ITANLDNII
+1112 ITTNLDNTI
-1121 RVKAPEYRYQDFAQY
+1121 RTKAPEYRYQDFAQF

-1144 DSNTKTAIAAGIF
+1144 DSNTKTGIAAGIF

-1176 TLHIRE
+1176 TLRIKE
-1182 DQLTPQ
+1182 DQLSPQ
-1188 AMSRMADIG
+1188 AMSRMSDIG

-1210 IYQAMGL
+1210 IYQAMGF
-1217 AKRYD
+1217 AKRAD

-1250 QSVISLKE
+1250 QSVMTAKE
-1258 YFDLQTMGLDEGAV
+1258 YFDLQTMGLDEQSAKEAV
-1272 KAAANVFNKNFGVYP
+1272 QAFQNDFGVSP
-1287 SKAVQNIA
+1287 NDAKHKIV
-1295 FSRPARTYDAE
+1295 FSRPARNFDAE
-1306 GNPVAIEAISNI
+1306 GKPVAIEAISDI
-1318 KNGMKGSRSLMAK
+1318 KNGMKDTRSIMSK

-1336 PAVVEVLTTK
+1336 PAVREVLTTK
-1346 PTGFKQKV
+1346 PTGLKQKV
-1354 FGKMNREVPSVL
+1354 FGKMNREVPSAL

-1385 NAMRTMSTVDNDA
+1385 NAMHTMSIVDNAA
-1398 LQHIFGVRTDADVPN
+1398 LQHIFGVRTEADVPN
-1413 EMRIFRKSRE
+1413 EMEIFKKGRE
-1423 AKNAGIQRALEMGLD
+1423 AKNADIQRSMELGLD
-1438 FADRMG
+1438 FANRMG
-1444 DKPFWM
+1444 TNPFWM

-1480 LSAHQIDI
+1480 LAAHQIEL
-1488 KVEPN
+1488 KVERS
-1493 AAVLDAEGNPTQY
+1493 AAVLDADGKPTQY

-1549 RKPENIRAV
+1549 RKPENIKAV

-1565 AGSATT
+1565 ASSATAT
-1571 ADTNVI
+1571 DTNVI
-1577 KNTVAEYGMNGQSFA
+1577 KNAVAEYGMNGQSFA
-1592 ALHNLAQYATAM
+1592 ALHNLAQYATAL
-1604 ESGKSS
+1604 ESGKPS
-1610 VKLLVQMESDG
+1610 VKLLAQMESDG

-1627 LTNLLNGVA
+1627 LTNILNGSVDYD
-1636 SFELLRRGGMFRKS
+1636 LLKRGGIYREG
-1650 DDVTNMPT
+1650 DNITNMPT
-1658 FREYKD
+1658 YREL
-1664 GKDYYELLGD
+1664 GGQDYYELLGD
-1674 AMRQHWTD
+1674 AMRQHWAD
-1682 YKSNAPES
+1682 YKTAAPTNQQ
-1690 EAGHIAALEYFSS
+1690 GQIQALEYFSTG
-1703 NYGTRA
+1703 YGARS

-1721 AGMFALK
+1721 AGIPALK
-1728 AAMGRATVK
+1728 AAMGRATVE
-1737 DIYSKIES
+1737 DVYSKISS

-1753 NRVEFVKT
+1753 NKADFAKAYA
-1761 HTEVSKNLSILL
+1761 EVSKNLSILL
-1773 GGEVTLPRS
+1773 GQKANLPRTAD
-1782 VYGLINFN
+1782 GLVKFS
-1790 LNPAQVKRII
+1790 LNPAQTKHII
-1800 AVDSQIRGNATE
+1800 DVDSQTRGVATE
-1812 NAINEVAADFIA
+1812 GAINEVAADFTA
-1824 ARDANTSLVNTTFA
+1824 SRDANASLVNTTFA
-1838 LANIHYNA
+1838 LANLRYTA
-1846 AKAELLK
+1846 AKAALLK
-1853 KRIAEGKIPVDAKG
+1853 QRIAEGKIPVDAKG
-1867 APLEGLTQADLDKL
+1867 APLEGLTQADLDNL
-1881 SRIIPNMPSATGVLS
+1881 SNMIPSMPSATGVLS
-1896 NNTKASGYPMAK
+1896 ENTKASGFPMAK

-1922 DVYFKE
+1922 DIYFKE
-1928 AANPKPALDAKGQP
+1928 AASPKPAMDANGML
-1942 LSRAQGGEYK
+1942 LSQGLVGGYK
-1952 ATKSTV
+1952 STQSTV
-1958 TEAKLTYPGVIM
+1958 TETKLTNPGIAM

-1982 SSDVISQIE
+1982 SSDVISKIE

-1999 ILSPDNVLKGARI
+1999 ILSPDNVLKGART
-2012 QNKAMFDAVVSYH
+2012 QNKAMFDTVTSYH
-2025 PQHLAANAMLNEVRA
+2025 PQHLAAKALLNEVHS
-2040 LTNTKLSRADRFAGK
+2040 LTDTKLSIEDRVKAK
-2055 KALNAMKDKILGEL
+2055 KALEAMKTKILG
-2069 YRGDMKDALTAILN
+2069 KDFKGNIKSALNSITF

-2098 IYAVNQYGTEGGEY
+2098 VYAINQYGTEGGEY
-2112 LITDADRKK
+2112 LITDTDRKK

-2127 RLKRSRAAG
+2127 RLKRSRTAA

-2153 ATQYPDKMRQY
+2153 AIQYPDKMRQY

-2172 GSVSASEV
+2172 GSVPASEV
-2180 MARTKGKFAN
+2180 MLRTKGKFAN

-2195 LHNLISGLIPA
+2195 LHNLISGLIPS

-2214 GQTMPKNVKGQS
+2214 GQTIPKNIKGQS
-2226 LPQNRDAIAW
+2226 LPQNRDALAW

-2243 AQINLSLSKNASPEV
+2243 AQINLALSKNASPEV
-2258 LLHELTHIAL
+2258 LLHEMTHIAL
-2268 GRAIATADSNPKVK
+2268 GRAIAAADSNPKVK
-2282 AVLNRTEK
+2282 AVLNHTEK
-2290 LMGRVTQ
+2290 LMGRVTK
-2297 LVSADPQLTQKFA
+2297 LVAADPQLTQRFA

-2321 WGMTNPEFQRYLDTI
+2321 WGMTNPEFQQYLDTV

-2342 SGRNRGWLGT
+2342 SGRNRSWLGT

-2389 HLVQAINPATIQS
+2389 HLVQAINPTAISS
-2402 PVSSISHPMSNTHS
+2402 PISSISHPMSNTNN
-2416 AADRVAKF
+2416 AADQVAKF
-2424 SHVEIFDNLAST
+2424 SHVDIFDSLAST

-2462 ALGSRVTQNANENY
+2462 ALGSRTSQSANENY
-2476 TPGQVWNEAVATG
+2476 TPGEVWNEAVATG

-2499 NGFVLTNQEAFAVE
+2499 HGFVLTNQEAFAVE
-2513 AIEAAISE
+2513 AVEAAVSE

-2535 RRTWQAAKQSLKPE
+2535 LRTWQTAKESLKPE
-2549 DFHNGDWNQ
+2549 DFHNGNWNQ
-2558 ATKAEKRA
+2558 ATLAEKQT

-2594 IGHEDTSNLLGF
+2594 VGHEDTSDLLGF
-2606 QMEDGKDSGNTAF
+2606 QMSNGKDSGNTAF

-2625 FNQAV
+2625 FNKAI

-2639 THQGQAANARA
+2639 THSGQAANART
-2650 QALAEKLIQIELKN
+2650 QALAQKLIQIELKN
-2664 RDTTMNILTGGID
+2664 RDTSMNILTGGID

-2692 FLGKIVKVTGIDQSS
+2692 FLGKIVKTTGIDQAS

-2726 GNLKDTIK
+2726 GSLKETIK

-2756 TNADDVRALHESL
+2756 TNADDIRALHESL

-2799 QDLTKEDRTAMTY
+2799 QDLTKNDRTAVTY

-2821 VLHIEG
+2821 VMHIEG

-2833 HKLVSNTG
+2833 HKLVSNTK

-2846 INNLEKTISQY
+2846 ISNLEKTISQY
-2857 ANGND
+2857 NNGND
-2862 KIIRAKALGFWMAT
+2862 KIIRAKALGYWMAT
-2876 GRNTLGRDLVLNAK
+2876 RRNTLGRDLVLNAK

-2908 LDEVNAID
+2908 LDEVHAID

-2926 TKTENRVRTAAV
+2926 TKTENRVCTAAV

-2960 LIEDSANTLFTGN
+2960 LIEDSANTLFVGN

-2981 LPEDTNLHHDL
+2981 IPEDTNPHHDL
-2992 RAVESG
+2992 RAVEAG
-2998 SADEA
+2998 SAAEA
-3003 ALVNMGYQKVSPLSQ
+3003 ELVNMGYQKVAPPAQ
-3018 DSLSK
+3018 DSLST

-3060 RAVADRVR
+3060 HAVAAQVR
-3068 ADELEQLRQASYAD
+3068 ADELERLRQASYAD
-3082 VRGREALSHTAFD
+3082 VQGREALSHTAFD
-3095 PTQIQDN
+3095 PSQVKDN
-3102 YVVPVLS
+3102 FVVPVLS

-3122 HNTRDT
+3122 HNTLDT
-3128 FLDRNNDFAKLV
+3128 FLDRNNDFADLV

-3158 KILEALHEDSK
+3158 QILEALHEDST
-3169 ANILKNPN
+3169 ANILKNPK
-3177 AYFEIGPNA
+3177 AYFEIGADA

-3195 AMMPYESRTK
+3195 AMLPFEARNK
-3205 ATSLWGADRMYI
+3205 AASLWGSNRMYI
-3217 RNDLVNLTFGFRKYS
+3217 RNDLVNLTFGFHKYS
-3232 LANIFDVDP
+3232 LANTLDVDP
-3241 EQRNIAQGVAAG
+3241 EQRNIAQGVIAG
-3253 LLEAAFGDKAK
+3253 LLEAAFGAKAK
-3264 AYVIKGERGI
+3264 AYVIRGERGI
-3274 QEFMQAYKDVIVIR
+3274 QEFMQTYKDLIVIR

-3294 NNIMS
+3294 SNIMS
-3299 NAALLTLYGV
+3299 NTALLTAYGV

-3325 IDYRKQYSL
+3325 IDYRKQYAL

-3367 LAKFIQA
+3367 LAKFIEA

-3391 TYGSKIRQKFKQVTS
+3391 TYGSKIRKKFNEVS
-3406 GLPASA
+3406 AHLPASA

-3424 TAPHKFLSDAAQF
+3424 TAPHKFLSDTAQF

-3447 KHLTEH
+3447 NHLTTH
-3453 ARDRLSHTEA
+3453 AREKLSHTEA

-3496 RIRIQR
+3496 RVRIQR
-3502 AMFYLLDKRPASVM
+3502 AMFYLMDKRPASVM
-3516 AHMAIIGQFTN
+3516 AHMAITGQFSA
-3527 APNGMDPFFMRNMGN
+3527 APDAMEPMFARHLGN

-3555 NVPLPWNLFRMAY
+3555 NVPMPWNLFRLAN

>member
-84 DNDFGWSSTNFLDP
+84 DNDYGWSSTNFLDP

-122 NGLAGKTDKTFKT
+122 NGLAAKTDKTFKT
-135 LGNVLDQ
+135 AGNLLDQ

-156 QAGKGTEADNALLD
+156 KSGTATEADNALLD
-170 RKGAWWTQPI
+170 RKGLWWTQPI
-180 DVNQYGVPEMGNQ
+180 EINKYGVPELGDQ
-193 TLRQRLDAIT
+193 TLRQRLDTIAERAKT
-203 ERQKTQNQSSYDN
+203 ENQSSYDN
-216 LEKLANPVQMQQAAA
+216 LEKLANPVQMQRAAA

-278 LASSAMQGGSVL
+278 IASSAMQGGSVL
-290 SQYLDT
+290 AQYLDT
-296 QRKASDGQLPTA
+296 QRKVSDGQIPTA
-308 KDVAIGTGLGV
+308 KDVAIGVGYGGV
-319 VDGALNFAEN
+319 DAALNFTES

-339 SKVLPVGVAD
+339 SKVLPAGVAD

-399 YAKGKNEWDTKGN
+399 YVKGKNEWDTKGN
-412 DVAFFQGIAAATGFG
+412 DIAFFQGLAAATGFG
-427 APRAALSTAGEV
+427 APRTAINTVGEV

-468 LMNPQSEGYN
+468 LMNPESEGYN

-498 DEQKAEIQ
+498 DEQKADIQ
-506 SQAQS
+506 SQAQA

-520 QNNLDMINQRA
+520 QNNLDTIVKRKTLERDIADHQD
-531 TAEQTV
+531 TIQTLDKV
-537 ADANRFISGVTK
+537 LA
-549 RLNDLAQDPNA
+549 RLNQDPSA
-560 DPAMV
+560 DPNTISQLTDTYQQRQAD
-565 TKLQDILNQQTQA
+565 LQGMQQELASLPSEEELNKSAT
-578 RDVAKAQLDAMPSQA
+578 
-593 EMVDAADRSAKVL
+593 RSAEVL

-612 FGKFSTATGLST
+612 FGKFSTATGMST
-624 ATPKPENPTAS
+624 ASAKPENPTAA
-635 DIISHPMSYINE
+635 DIISHPMSYTNE

-813 TGQTVPAT
+813 ANPEVFT
-821 PSQDVETQIDAM
+821 PTTSTPTQDV
-833 LNPTSETVATGST
+833 TGST
-846 EEVASPEAQPEGAAT
+846 EQVASPEAQPEGAAT
-861 VSEEAGAQTQQAQP
+861 VAGETGAQEQQAQP

-933 NRGVDAPHRKLDDSF
+933 NRGVDAPHRKLDESF

-953 ENEIQRSQAET
+953 ENEIQRSQAEAN
-964 STQTDHVHT
+964 TQTDNAQA
-973 DIDNESTGTE
+973 DIDNESTGSE
-983 TQQTAPVNEDDVV
+983 SQQTAPVNVDDVV
-996 TSSDTLTEAQEDKVA
+996 TNTDTLTETQQDTVA
-1011 HGALSIFGKAGESLK
+1011 NGALSIFGKVGESLK
-1026 ALREKALTQPKG
+1026 ALREKALAEPKG
-1038 FQNLVLTG
+1038 LQNLVLTG

-1059 VSVKDFINTL
+1059 VAVKDFINTL
-1069 REAVDT
+1069 KTAVDT

-1089 SESKTE
+1089 SESKAE
-1095 GAKQKEL
+1095 GAKQKAL
-1102 LKQFVDFHDH
+1102 LKQFVEFHDH

-1121 RVKAPEYRYQDFAQY
+1121 RTKAPEYRYQDFAQF

-1144 DSNTKTAIAAGIF
+1144 DSNTKTGIAAGIF

-1176 TLHIRE
+1176 TLRIKE

-1210 IYQAMGL
+1210 IYQAMGF
-1217 AKRYD
+1217 AKRAD

-1238 ALHAMYSNGYME
+1238 ALYAMYSNGYME
-1250 QSVISLKE
+1250 QSLMTAKE
-1258 YFDLQTMGLDEGAV
+1258 YFDLQTMGLDEQSA
-1272 KAAANVFNKNFGVYP
+1272 KEAAQAFQNDFGVSP
-1287 SKAVQNIA
+1287 NDAKHKIV
-1295 FSRPARTYDAE
+1295 FSRPARNFDAE
-1306 GNPVAIEAISNI
+1306 GKPVAIEAISDI
-1318 KNGMKGSRSLMAK
+1318 KNGMKDTRSLMSK

-1336 PAVVEVLTTK
+1336 PAVREVLTTK
-1346 PTGFKQKV
+1346 PAGFKQKV

-1380 DQGVV
+1380 DQSVV
-1385 NAMRTMSTVDNDA
+1385 SAMQTMSTVDNAA

-1413 EMRIFRKSRE
+1413 EMEIFKKGRE
-1423 AKNAGIQRALEMGLD
+1423 AKNADIQRSIEMGMD
-1438 FADRMG
+1438 FATRTG
-1444 DKPFWM
+1444 NKPFWM

-1480 LSAHQIDI
+1480 LSAHQVDI

-1493 AAVLDAEGNPTQY
+1493 AAVLDADGKPTQY

-1549 RKPENIRAV
+1549 RKPENIKAV

-1577 KNTVAEYGMNGQSFA
+1577 KNAVAEYGMNGQSFA
-1592 ALHNLAQYATAM
+1592 ALHNLAQYATAL
-1604 ESGKSS
+1604 ESGKPS
-1610 VKLLVQMESDG
+1610 VKLLAQMESDG

-1627 LTNLLNGVA
+1627 LTNILNGSA
-1636 SFELLRRGGMFRKS
+1636 DFDLLKRGGIYREG
-1650 DDVTNMPT
+1650 DNITNMPT
-1658 FREYKD
+1658 YREL
-1664 GKDYYELLGD
+1664 GGQDYYELLGD
-1674 AMRQHWTD
+1674 AMRQHWAD
-1682 YKSNAPES
+1682 YKTNAPAS
-1690 EAGHIAALEYFSS
+1690 QQGQIQALEYFSTG
-1703 NYGTRA
+1703 YGARS

-1721 AGMFALK
+1721 AGIPALK
-1728 AAMGRATVK
+1728 AAMGRATVE
-1737 DIYSKIES
+1737 DVYSKIGS
-1745 LIPLAKSN
+1745 LIPLAKGN
-1753 NRVEFVKT
+1753 NKADFAKAYA
-1761 HTEVSKNLSILL
+1761 EVSKNLSVLL
-1773 GGEVTLPRS
+1773 GQKVNLPRTAD
-1782 VYGLINFN
+1782 GLVKFS
-1790 LNPAQVKRII
+1790 LNPAQTKRII
-1800 AVDSQIRGNATE
+1800 DVDSQTRGVATE
-1812 NAINEVAADFIA
+1812 AAVNEVAADFIA
-1824 ARDANTSLVNTTFA
+1824 SRDANTSLVNTTFT
-1838 LANIHYNA
+1838 LANLRYNA
-1846 AKAELLK
+1846 AKAALLK

-1867 APLEGLTQADLDKL
+1867 APLEGLTQADLDTL
-1881 SRIIPNMPSATGVLS
+1881 SNMIPNMPSATGVLS
-1896 NNTKASGYPMAK
+1896 ENTKASGYPMAK

-1922 DVYFKE
+1922 DIYFKE
-1928 AANPKPALDAKGQP
+1928 AANPKPAMDANGML
-1942 LSRAQGGEYK
+1942 LSQGLVGGYK
-1952 ATKSTV
+1952 STQSTV
-1958 TEAKLTYPGVIM
+1958 TETKLTNPGVAM

-1982 SSDVISQIE
+1982 SSDVISKIE

-2025 PQHLAANAMLNEVRA
+2025 PQHLAAAALLSEVRSLA
-2040 LTNTKLSRADRFAGK
+2040 DANLSTNDKVAAK
-2055 KALNAMKDKILGEL
+2055 KALEAMKTKILGKDFK
-2069 YRGDMKDALTAILN
+2069 GNMKAALNTILN

-2098 IYAVNQYGTEGGEY
+2098 VYAVNQYGTEGGEY

-2153 ATQYPDKMRQY
+2153 ANQYPDKMRQY

-2172 GSVSASEV
+2172 GSVSAAEV

-2243 AQINLSLSKNASPEV
+2243 AQVNLSLSKNASPEV
-2258 LLHELTHIAL
+2258 LLHEMTHIAL

-2389 HLVQAINPATIQS
+2389 HLIQAINPATIQS
-2402 PVSSISHPMSNTHS
+2402 PVSSISHPMSNTNS
-2416 AADRVAKF
+2416 AADQVAKF

-2513 AIEAAISE
+2513 AIEAAVSE

-2535 RRTWQAAKQSLKPE
+2535 RRTWQAAKQALKPE
-2549 DFHNGDWNQ
+2549 DFHNGNWNQ
-2558 ATKAEKRA
+2558 ATQAEKRA

-2606 QMEDGKDSGNTAF
+2606 QMEDGEDSANTAF
-2619 EQATAY
+2619 EQATVY

-2650 QALAEKLIQIELKN
+2650 EALAKKLIQIELKN

-2692 FLGKIVKVTGIDQSS
+2692 YLGKIVKVTGIDQAS
-2707 NNALNAMGKVAGL
+2707 NSALNAMGKVAGL

-2960 LIEDSANTLFTGN
+2960 LIEDSANTLFAGN

-2981 LPEDTNLHHDL
+2981 LPEDTNPHHDL

-2998 SADEA
+2998 SADEV

-3068 ADELEQLRQASYAD
+3068 TDELEQLRQASYAD

-3102 YVVPVLS
+3102 HVVPVLS
-3109 TDGHIMDF
+3109 TDGHIMDILSL
-3117 RYMAT
+3117 RQLVWPPC
-3122 HNTRDT
+3122 R
-3128 FLDRNNDFAKLV
+3128 KLP
-3140 GRLAGQNIDKGD
+3140 RQ
-3152 APSQNA
+3152 
-3158 KILEALHEDSK
+3158 IL
-3169 ANILKNPN
+3169 
-3177 AYFEIGPNA
+3177 
-3186 PTERGREIW
+3186 
-3195 AMMPYESRTK
+3195 
-3205 ATSLWGADRMYI
+3205 
-3217 RNDLVNLTFGFRKYS
+3217 
-3232 LANIFDVDP
+3232 
-3241 EQRNIAQGVAAG
+3241 
-3253 LLEAAFGDKAK
+3253 
-3264 AYVIKGERGI
+3264 
-3274 QEFMQAYKDVIVIR
+3274 
-3288 NLKTQF
+3288 
-3294 NNIMS
+3294 
-3299 NAALLTLYGV
+3299 
-3309 NPVRMVK
+3309 
-3316 DIRTALVAG
+3316 
-3325 IDYRKQYSL
+3325 
-3334 LLKYQQQQRAGIGN
+3334 
-3348 FAQMESLI
+3348 
-3356 NETQDRLNANP
+3356 
-3367 LAKFIQA
+3367 
-3374 GMMPTI
+3374 
-3380 VEDVQPDADGY
+3380 
-3391 TYGSKIRQKFKQVTS
+3391 
-3406 GLPASA
+3406 
-3412 VTAARWAVIDKG
+3412 
-3424 TAPHKFLSDAAQF
+3424 
-3437 SDFAAKYALY
+3437 
-3447 KHLTEH
+3447 
-3453 ARDRLSHTEA
+3453 
-3463 LQRASDAFVN
+3463 
-3473 YDIPATAT
+3473 
-3481 RQYLDDMGITMFTKY
+3481 
-3496 RIRIQR
+3496 
-3502 AMFYLLDKRPASVM
+3502 
-3516 AHMAIIGQFTN
+3516 
-3527 APNGMDPFFMRNMGN
+3527 
-3542 PFTPSVLQ
+3542 
-3550 GGSLL
+3550 
-3555 NVPLPWNLFRMAY
+3555 

>member
-1 MAGENSSPL
+1 MAGNSSPL
-10 DKFLVPQMVTGQEAA
+10 DKFLVPQQVTGQEAA
-25 QALPEPV
+25 QALPAPT

-42 ASTRILNNLTSQGMY
+42 ASTRILNNLTGQGMY
-57 PTQEGEIARLERL
+57 PTEEGEIARLKRI
-70 NNEQAAYAKQVHAK
+70 NNEQSAYAKEVAAK
-84 DNDFGWSSTNFLDP
+84 DSDYGWSSTNFLDP
-98 ETSSLTDRAASTFV
+98 ETSSLTDRTASTFV

-156 QAGKGTEADNALLD
+156 QAGKGTESDNALLD
-170 RKGAWWTQPI
+170 RQGAWWTQPI
-180 DVNQYGVPEMGNQ
+180 EVNQYGVPEMGNQ
-193 TLRQRLDAIT
+193 TLRQRLDAIN

-296 QRKASDGQLPTA
+296 QRKASDGQIPTA
-308 KDVAIGTGLGV
+308 KDVAIGSGLGV
-319 VDGALNFAEN
+319 VDGALNFAESI
-329 VINRT
+329 INRT
-334 AMIPG
+334 AMLPG
-339 SKVLPVGVAD
+339 SKVLPAGVAD

-371 VAAPTVDLAKNAL
+371 VTAPTVDLAKNAL

-427 APRAALSTAGEV
+427 APRAAINTTGEV
-439 GNIAAQ
+439 ANTAAQ
-445 AMQKRTEAKDT
+445 AMQKRTEAKDP

-498 DEQKAEIQ
+498 DEQKADIQ
-506 SQAQS
+506 SQAQA

-531 TAEQTV
+531 TAERTL
-537 ADANRFISGVTK
+537 ADAGKYIPAIQEKLDQLSN
-549 RLNDLAQDPNA
+549 DPNA
-560 DPAMV
+560 DPDTV
-565 TKLQDILNQQTQA
+565 NQLQTILAQQTEA
-578 RDVAKAQLDAMPSQA
+578 RDAAQQQLDAMPSQEELA
-593 EMVDAADRSAKVL
+593 QSATRSAEVL

-612 FGKFSTATGLST
+612 FGKFSTATGMNT
-624 ATPKPENPTAS
+624 ASAKPENPTAA
-635 DIISHPMSYINE
+635 DIISHPMSYTNE

-659 ATPAE
+659 VTPAE

-715 DTSRIESLMANIN
+715 DTSRVESLMTNIN
-728 NFETSHTAKADIAQR
+728 NFETSHTAKADIAQK

-813 TGQTVPAT
+813 ANPEVFNSVT
-821 PSQDVETQIDAM
+821 PDINTDTDITTPTQDV
-833 LNPTSETVATGST
+833 TGST

-861 VSEEAGAQTQQAQP
+861 VSGEAGAQTQQAQP

-953 ENEIQRSQAET
+953 ENEIQRSQAEA

-983 TQQTAPVNEDDVV
+983 TQQTAPVNVDDVV
-996 TSSDTLTEAQEDKVA
+996 TNTDTLTETQQDNVA
-1011 HGALSIFGKAGESLK
+1011 NGALSIFGKVGESLK
-1026 ALREKALTQPKG
+1026 ALREKVLAEPKG
-1038 FQNLVLTG
+1038 LQNLVLTG

-1059 VSVKDFINTL
+1059 VAVKDFINTL
-1069 REAVDT
+1069 KTAVDT

-1089 SESKTE
+1089 SESKAE
-1095 GAKQKEL
+1095 GAKQKAL
-1102 LKQFVDFHDH
+1102 LKQFVEFHDH

-1121 RVKAPEYRYQDFAQY
+1121 RTKAPEYRYQDFAQF
-1136 ILDENGNF
+1136 ILNENGNF
-1144 DSNTKTAIAAGIF
+1144 DSNTKTGIAAGIF

-1176 TLHIRE
+1176 TLRIKE

-1197 YRQDLIMSQLGQR
+1197 YRQDLIMAQLGQR
-1210 IYQAMGL
+1210 IYQAMGF
-1217 AKRYD
+1217 AKRAD

-1250 QSVISLKE
+1250 QSLMTAKE
-1258 YFDLQTMGLDEGAV
+1258 YFDLQTMGLDEQSA
-1272 KAAANVFNKNFGVYP
+1272 KEAAQAFQNDFGVSP
-1287 SKAVQNIA
+1287 NDAKHKIV
-1295 FSRPARTYDAE
+1295 FSRPARNFDAE
-1306 GNPVAIEAISNI
+1306 GKPVAIEAISDI
-1318 KNGMKGSRSLMAK
+1318 KNGMKDTRSLMSK

-1336 PAVVEVLTTK
+1336 PAVREVLTTK
-1346 PTGFKQKV
+1346 PAGFKQKV

-1385 NAMRTMSTVDNDA
+1385 NAMRTMSTVDNAA

-1413 EMRIFRKSRE
+1413 EMEIFKKGRE
-1423 AKNAGIQRALEMGLD
+1423 AKNADIQRSMEMGLD
-1438 FADRMG
+1438 FANRTG
-1444 DKPFWM
+1444 TNPFWM

-1480 LSAHQIDI
+1480 LSAHQVDI

-1493 AAVLDAEGNPTQY
+1493 AAVLDADGKPTQY

-1549 RKPENIRAV
+1549 RKPENIKAV

-1571 ADTNVI
+1571 ADTNII
-1577 KNTVAEYGMNGQSFA
+1577 KNAVAEYGMNGQSFA
-1592 ALHNLAQYATAM
+1592 ALHNLAQYATAL

-1610 VKLLVQMESDG
+1610 VKLLAQMESDG

-1627 LTNLLNGVA
+1627 LTNILNGSA
-1636 SFELLRRGGMFRKS
+1636 DFDLLKRGGIYREG
-1650 DDVTNMPT
+1650 DNITNMPT
-1658 FREYKD
+1658 YREL
-1664 GKDYYELLGD
+1664 GGQDYYELLGD
-1674 AMRQHWTD
+1674 AMRQHWAD
-1682 YKSNAPES
+1682 YKANAPKS
-1690 EAGHIAALEYFSS
+1690 QAGQIAALEYFSTG
-1703 NYGTRA
+1703 YGARS

-1721 AGMFALK
+1721 AGISALK
-1728 AAMGRATVK
+1728 AAMGRATVE
-1737 DIYSKIES
+1737 DVYSKIGS

-1753 NRVEFVKT
+1753 NKADFAKAYA
-1761 HTEVSKNLSILL
+1761 EVSKNLSILL
-1773 GGEVTLPRS
+1773 GQKVNLPRTAD
-1782 VYGLINFN
+1782 GLIKFS
-1790 LNPAQVKRII
+1790 LNPAQTKRII
-1800 AVDSQIRGNATE
+1800 DVDSQTRGVATE
-1812 NAINEVAADFIA
+1812 TAVNEVAADFIA
-1824 ARDANTSLVNTTFA
+1824 SRDANTSLVNTTFT
-1838 LANIHYNA
+1838 LANLRYNA
-1846 AKAELLK
+1846 AKAALLK

-1881 SRIIPNMPSATGVLS
+1881 SRMIPNMPSATGVLS
-1896 NNTKASGYPMAK
+1896 ENTKASGYPMAK

-1922 DVYFKE
+1922 DIYFKE
-1928 AANPKPALDAKGQP
+1928 AANPKPAMDANGML
-1942 LSRAQGGEYK
+1942 LSDGLVGGYK
-1952 ATKSTV
+1952 STQSTV
-1958 TEAKLTYPGVIM
+1958 TETKLTNPGVAM

-1982 SSDVISQIE
+1982 SSDVISKIE

-2025 PQHLAANAMLNEVRA
+2025 PQHLAASALLTEVRSLA
-2040 LTNTKLSRADRFAGK
+2040 DANLSTNDKVAAK
-2055 KALNAMKDKILGEL
+2055 KALDAMKTKILGKDFK
-2069 YRGDMKDALTAILN
+2069 GNMKAALNTILN

-2098 IYAVNQYGTEGGEY
+2098 VYAVNQYGTEGGEY
-2112 LITDADRKK
+2112 LITDTDRKK

-2136 LQRISDMF
+2136 LQRISAMF

-2153 ATQYPDKMRQY
+2153 ANQYPDKMRQY

-2206 DAVVNVLD
+2206 DAVVNILD
-2214 GQTMPKNVKGQS
+2214 GQTMPQNVKGQS

-2352 AFKQFVDQ
+2352 AFKQFVDH

-2368 TGRAVNA
+2368 TGRAINA

-2389 HLVQAINPATIQS
+2389 HLVQAINPAAIES
-2402 PVSSISHPMSNTHS
+2402 PVSSISHPMSNTNS
-2416 AADRVAKF
+2416 AADQVAKF
-2424 SHVEIFDNLAST
+2424 SHVDIFDNLAST

-2513 AIEAAISE
+2513 AIEAAVSE

-2549 DFHNGDWNQ
+2549 DFHNGNWNQ
-2558 ATKAEKRA
+2558 ATQAEKRA
-2566 AQQKWDYLFDV
+2566 AQQKWNYLFDV

-2606 QMEDGKDSGNTAF
+2606 QMEDGEDSANTAF

-2650 QALAEKLIQIELKN
+2650 EALAKKLIQIELKN
-2664 RDTTMNILTGGID
+2664 RDTTMNILTGGLD

-2692 FLGKIVKVTGIDQSS
+2692 FLGKIVKATGIDQSS

-2726 GNLKDTIK
+2726 GNLKETIK

-2740 APNTPEG
+2740 VPNTPEG

-2784 AVTAKNLNE
+2784 SVTAKNLNE

-2960 LIEDSANTLFTGN
+2960 LIEDSANTLFAGN

-2981 LPEDTNLHHDL
+2981 LPEDTNPHHDL

-3117 RYMAT
+3117 RYMAS

-3128 FLDRNNDFAKLV
+3128 FLDRNNDFADLV

-3158 KILEALHEDSK
+3158 QILEALHEDSK

-3274 QEFMQAYKDVIVIR
+3274 QEFMQVYKDVIVIR

-3294 NNIMS
+3294 SNIMS
-3299 NAALLTLYGV
+3299 NTALLAAYGV

-3334 LLKYQQQQRAGIGN
+3334 LLKYQQQQRAGIGD

-3391 TYGSKIRQKFKQVTS
+3391 TYGSKIRQKFNEVSTH
-3406 GLPASA
+3406 LPASA

-3496 RIRIQR
+3496 RVRIQR
-3502 AMFYLLDKRPASVM
+3502 AMFYLMDKRPASVM
-3516 AHMAIIGQFTN
+3516 AHMAITGQFTH
-3527 APNGMDPFFMRNMGN
+3527 APDAMEPLFARNLGN

-3555 NVPLPWNLFRMAY
+3555 NVPMPWNLFRMAY

>member
-10 DKFLVPQMVTGQEAA
+10 DKFLVPQQVTGQEAA
-25 QALPEPV
+25 QALPAPT

-42 ASTRILNNLTSQGMY
+42 ASTRILNNLTGQGMY
-57 PTQEGEIARLERL
+57 PTEEGEIARLKRI
-70 NNEQAAYAKQVHAK
+70 NNEQSALAKQVSTQ
-84 DNDFGWSSTNFLDP
+84 DSDFGWSSTNMLDAN
-98 ETSSLTDRAASTFV
+98 TSPLTDRAASTMVNLGKGFV
-112 NYGKALTDAV
+112 DSV

-135 LGNVLDQ
+135 LGNILDQ

-170 RKGAWWTQPI
+170 RQGAWWTQPI
-180 DVNQYGVPEMGNQ
+180 EVNQFGVPEMGNQ
-193 TLRQRLDAIT
+193 TLRQRLDAIN

-216 LEKLANPVQMQQAAA
+216 LEKLANPIQMQQAAA

-260 GQTMVESA
+260 AQTMVESV
-268 PYMVGGIPGM
+268 PYMVGGVPGM

-296 QRKASDGQLPTA
+296 QRKASNGQIPTA

-319 VDGALNFAEN
+319 VDGALNFAESI
-329 VINRT
+329 INRT
-334 AMIPG
+334 AMLPG
-339 SKVLPVGVAD
+339 SKVLPAGVAD

-439 GNIAAQ
+439 ANTAAQ
-445 AMQKRTEAKDT
+445 AMQKRTEAQDP

-531 TAEQTV
+531 TAERTL
-537 ADANRFISGVTK
+537 ADAGKFIPAIQE
-549 RLNDLAQDPNA
+549 RLDQLSNDPNA
-560 DPAMV
+560 DPDAV
-565 TKLQDILNQQTQA
+565 NQLQTILAQQTEA
-578 RDVAKAQLDAMPSQA
+578 RDAAQQQLDAMPSQEELA
-593 EMVDAADRSAKVL
+593 QSATRSAEVL

-612 FGKFSTATGLST
+612 FGKFSSATGMNTNT
-624 ATPKPENPTAS
+624 AKPENPTAS
-635 DIISHPMSYINE
+635 DIISHPMSYTNE

-686 VNSEIFKATSTNLSL
+686 VNSEIFKSTSNNLSL
-701 ADYQQGINLAVQRG
+701 GDYQQGINTAVQAG
-715 DTSRIESLMANIN
+715 DTNRIQSLMTGIN
-728 NFETSHTAKADIAQR
+728 NFETSHTAKADIAQQ
-743 YLNEAKQT
+743 YLNEAKQN
-751 GKKFQ
+751 GKSYQ

-768 GKHLNDT
+768 GKRLDT
-775 ERAKNGG
+775 KAQAKNGG
-782 FNIHKGSTSLV
+782 FTIHKGSTGLV

-813 TGQTVPAT
+813 AA
-821 PSQDVETQIDAM
+821 PSTNQNV
-833 LNPTSETVATGST
+833 TGST
-846 EEVASPEAQPEGAAT
+846 EQVASPEAQPEGVAT
-861 VSEEAGAQTQQAQP
+861 VAGETGAQEQQAQP
-875 TLYNMT
+875 TISPLT
-881 TRDAR
+881 TRDIR
-886 AMDQATLEKVMSA
+886 AMDQATLEKVMA
-899 TQESMRTD
+899 TTQQAMSSDT
-907 SNPILARNLEVL
+907 NPVLARNLDAL
-919 DREWTRRADLATNQ
+919 DREWTRRADVATNQ

-964 STQTDHVHT
+964 TTQTEHT
-973 DIDNESTGTE
+973 QADIDNESTGSE
-983 TQQTAPVNEDDVV
+983 SQQTAPVNVDDVV
-996 TSSDTLTEAQEDKVA
+996 TNTDTLTETQQDNVA
-1011 HGALSIFGKAGESLK
+1011 NGALSIFGKVGESLK
-1026 ALREKALTQPKG
+1026 ALREKALAEPKG
-1038 FQNLVLTG
+1038 LQNLVLTG

-1059 VSVKDFINTL
+1059 VAVKDFINTL
-1069 REAVDT
+1069 KTAVDT

-1089 SESKTE
+1089 SESKAE
-1095 GAKQKEL
+1095 GAKQKAL
-1102 LKQFVDFHDH
+1102 LKQFVEFHDH

-1121 RVKAPEYRYQDFAQY
+1121 RTKAPEYRYQDFAQF

-1144 DSNTKTAIAAGIF
+1144 DSNTKTGIAAGIF

-1176 TLHIRE
+1176 TLRIKE

-1210 IYQAMGL
+1210 IYQAMGF
-1217 AKRYD
+1217 AKRAD

-1250 QSVISLKE
+1250 QSLMTAKE
-1258 YFDLQTMGLDEGAV
+1258 YFDLQTMGLDEQSA
-1272 KAAANVFNKNFGVYP
+1272 KEAAQAFQNDFGVSP
-1287 SKAVQNIA
+1287 NDAKHKIV
-1295 FSRPARTYDAE
+1295 FSRPARNFNAE
-1306 GNPVAIEAISNI
+1306 GKPVAIEAISDI
-1318 KNGMKGSRSLMAK
+1318 KNGMKDTRSLMSK

-1336 PAVVEVLTTK
+1336 PAVREVLTTK
-1346 PTGFKQKV
+1346 PAGFKQKV

-1385 NAMRTMSTVDNDA
+1385 NAMRTMSTVDNAA

-1413 EMRIFRKSRE
+1413 EMEIFKKGRE
-1423 AKNAGIQRALEMGLD
+1423 AKNADIQRSMEMGLD
-1438 FADRMG
+1438 FANRIG
-1444 DKPFWM
+1444 TNPFWM

-1480 LSAHQIDI
+1480 LSAHQVDI
-1488 KVEPN
+1488 KVERN
-1493 AAVLDAEGNPTQY
+1493 AAVLDADGKPTQY

-1549 RKPENIRAV
+1549 RKPENIKAV

-1577 KNTVAEYGMNGQSFA
+1577 KNAVAEYGMNGQSFA
-1592 ALHNLAQYATAM
+1592 ALHNLAQYATAL

-1610 VKLLVQMESDG
+1610 VKLLAQMESDG

-1627 LTNLLNGVA
+1627 LTNILNGSA
-1636 SFELLRRGGMFRKS
+1636 DFDLLKRGGIYRES
-1650 DDVTNMPT
+1650 DNITNMPT
-1658 FREYKD
+1658 YREL
-1664 GKDYYELLGD
+1664 GGQDYYELLGD
-1674 AMRQHWTD
+1674 AMRQHWAD
-1682 YKSNAPES
+1682 YKTNAPAS
-1690 EAGHIAALEYFSS
+1690 QQGQIQALEYFSTG
-1703 NYGTRA
+1703 YGARS

-1721 AGMFALK
+1721 AGIPALK
-1728 AAMGRATVK
+1728 AAMGRATVE
-1737 DIYSKIES
+1737 DVYSKIGS

-1753 NRVEFVKT
+1753 NKADFAKAYA
-1761 HTEVSKNLSILL
+1761 EVSKNLSVLL
-1773 GGEVTLPRS
+1773 GQKVNLPRTAD
-1782 VYGLINFN
+1782 GLVKFS
-1790 LNPAQVKRII
+1790 LNPAQTKRII
-1800 AVDSQIRGNATE
+1800 DVDSQTRGVATE
-1812 NAINEVAADFIA
+1812 AAVNEVAADFIA
-1824 ARDANTSLVNTTFA
+1824 SRDANTSLVNTTFT
-1838 LANIHYNA
+1838 LANLRYNA
-1846 AKAELLK
+1846 AKAALLK

-1867 APLEGLTQADLDKL
+1867 APLEGLTQTDLDTL
-1881 SRIIPNMPSATGVLS
+1881 SNMIPNMPSATGVLS
-1896 NNTKASGYPMAK
+1896 ENTKVSGYPMAK

-1922 DVYFKE
+1922 DIYFKE
-1928 AANPKPALDAKGQP
+1928 AANPKPAMDANGML
-1942 LSRAQGGEYK
+1942 LSQGLVGGYK
-1952 ATKSTV
+1952 STQSTV
-1958 TEAKLTYPGVIM
+1958 TETKLTNPGVAM

-1982 SSDVISQIE
+1982 SSDVISKIE

-2025 PQHLAANAMLNEVRA
+2025 PQHLAASALLTEVRSLA
-2040 LTNTKLSRADRFAGK
+2040 DANLSTNDKVAAK
-2055 KALNAMKDKILGEL
+2055 KALEAMKTKILGKDFK
-2069 YRGDMKDALTAILN
+2069 GNMKAALNTILN

-2098 IYAVNQYGTEGGEY
+2098 VYAVNQYGTEGGEY

-2127 RLKRSRAAG
+2127 RLKRSRTAG

-2153 ATQYPDKMRQY
+2153 ANQYPDKMRQY

-2243 AQINLSLSKNASPEV
+2243 AQVNLSLSKEASPEV

-2282 AVLNRTEK
+2282 AVLARTEK
-2290 LMGRVTQ
+2290 LMGRVTK

-2368 TGRAVNA
+2368 TGRAINA

-2389 HLVQAINPATIQS
+2389 HLVQAINPAAIES
-2402 PVSSISHPMSNTHS
+2402 PVSSISHPMSNTNS
-2416 AADRVAKF
+2416 AADQVAKF
-2424 SHVEIFDNLAST
+2424 SHVDIFDNLAST

-2462 ALGSRVTQNANENY
+2462 ALGSRVTQNSNENY

-2513 AIEAAISE
+2513 AIEAAVSE

-2549 DFHNGDWNQ
+2549 DFHNGNWNQ
-2558 ATKAEKRA
+2558 ATQAEKRA
-2566 AQQKWDYLFDV
+2566 AQQKWNYLFDV

-2692 FLGKIVKVTGIDQSS
+2692 FLGKIVKATGIDQSS

-2726 GNLKDTIK
+2726 GSLKETIK

-2799 QDLTKEDRTAMTY
+2799 QGLTKEDRTAMTY

-2821 VLHIEG
+2821 VLHIEN

-2846 INNLEKTISQY
+2846 ISNLEKTISQY

-2862 KIIRAKALGFWMAT
+2862 KIIRAKALGYWMAT
-2876 GRNTLGRDLVLNAK
+2876 RRNTLGRDLVLNAK

-2960 LIEDSANTLFTGN
+2960 LIEDSANTLFVGN

-2981 LPEDTNLHHDL
+2981 LPEDTNPHHDL

-3003 ALVNMGYQKVSPLSQ
+3003 ALVNMGYQPVAPLSQ

-3023 HSGRVLYVTKEN
+3023 HSGRVLYVSKEN

-3051 RKGSSLSGD
+3051 RKGSSIGGD

-3095 PTQIQDN
+3095 PTQVQDN

-3122 HNTRDT
+3122 HNTIDT
-3128 FLDRNNDFAKLV
+3128 FLDRNNDFADLV

-3158 KILEALHEDSK
+3158 KILEALHEDST

-3177 AYFEIGPNA
+3177 AYFEIGPDA
-3186 PTERGREIW
+3186 PSERGREIW
-3195 AMMPYESRTK
+3195 AMMPYEARTK
-3205 ATSLWGADRMYI
+3205 AASLWGSDRMYI

-3232 LANIFDVDP
+3232 LANTLDVDP
-3241 EQRNIAQGVAAG
+3241 EQRSIAQGVAAG
-3253 LLEAAFGDKAK
+3253 LLEAAFGNKAK
-3264 AYVIKGERGI
+3264 SYVIKGERGI
-3274 QEFMQAYKDVIVIR
+3274 QEFMQTYKDLIVIR

-3294 NNIMS
+3294 SNIMS
-3299 NAALLTLYGV
+3299 NTALLAAYGV

-3334 LLKYQQQQRAGIGN
+3334 LLKYQQQQRAGIGD

-3391 TYGSKIRQKFKQVTS
+3391 TYGSKIRKKFNEVS
-3406 GLPASA
+3406 AHLPASA

-3502 AMFYLLDKRPASVM
+3502 AMFYLMDKRPASVM
-3516 AHMAIIGQFTN
+3516 AHMAITGQFTA
-3527 APNGMDPFFMRNMGN
+3527 APDAMEPLFARNLGN

-3550 GGSLL
+3550 GSSIL
-3555 NVPLPWNLFRMAY
+3555 NIPMPWNLFRMAN

>member
-1 MAGENSSPL
+1 MADENSSPL
-10 DKFLVPQMVTGQEAA
+10 DRFLVPQPVSGQEAA
-25 QALPEPV
+25 QALPAPA

-42 ASTRILNNLTSQGMY
+42 ASTRILNNLTGQGMF
-57 PTQEGEIARLERL
+57 PTQEGEIARLQRI
-70 NNEQAAYAKQVHAK
+70 NNEQSAMAKQVSAL
-84 DNDFGWSSTNFLDP
+84 DSDAGWSSTNMLDSA
-98 ETSSLTDRAASTFV
+98 TSPTADRTASTFV
-112 NYGKALTDAV
+112 NYGKALVDSV
-122 NGLAGKTDKTFKT
+122 NGLAGKTDKSLKT
-135 LGNVLDQ
+135 LGNLIDQ

-156 QAGKGTEADNALLD
+156 QSGKGTAADDAILD
-170 RKGAWWTQPI
+170 REGAWWTQSI
-180 DVNQYGVPEMGNQ
+180 NVNRFGVPEMGSQ
-193 TLRQRLDAIT
+193 TLRQRLDDIT
-203 ERQKTQNQSSYDN
+203 NRQKTQNQSSYDN
-216 LEKLANPVQMQQAAA
+216 LEKLANPIQQQTAVA

-242 LDKFA
+242 LDKFG
-247 AGLAAIARNPGAA
+247 AGLAALARNPAAA

-268 PYMVGGIPGM
+268 PYMVGGLTGM
-278 LASSAMQGGSVL
+278 AASSAMQGGSVL

-296 QRKASDGQLPTA
+296 QRTKSGGQLPTSQ
-308 KDVAIGTGLGV
+308 DVAIGTGLGIA
-319 VDGALNFAEN
+319 DGALNFAEN
-329 VINRT
+329 VINRA

-339 SKVLPVGVAD
+339 SKVLPTGVAD
-349 RLVNAAQRIAPRSST
+349 RLVNAVQRIAPRSST

-371 VAAPTVDLAKNAL
+371 VVAPTLDLTKNAL
-384 TEGLVSGAQNQIEEN
+384 TEGLVSAAQNQIEEN
-399 YAKGKNEWDTKGN
+399 YAKGKNAWDTKGN
-412 DVAFFQGIAAATGFG
+412 DTAFFQGMAAATGFG
-427 APRAALSTAGEV
+427 APRAALGTVGEV
-439 GNIAAQ
+439 ANTAAQ
-445 AMQKRTEAKDT
+445 AMQRRTEAQDP
-456 VGQAARNTTPED
+456 VGQAARNTTQED
-468 LMNPQSEGYN
+468 LMNPDSEGYN

-484 RAGMEWT
+484 RAGMVWS

-498 DEQKAEIQ
+498 DQEKADIQ
-506 SQAQS
+506 SQAQA

-520 QNNLDMINQRA
+520 QNNLDMVNQRA
-531 TAEQTV
+531 TAERTI
-537 ADANRFISGVTK
+537 ADADRYIPAVSQ
-549 RLNDLAQDPNA
+549 RLDALSQDPNA
-560 DPAMV
+560 DPAVV
-565 TKLQDILNQQTQA
+565 TQLQGILDQQTQT
-578 RDVAKAQLDAMPSQA
+578 RDAAQAQLDAMPTQ
-593 EMVDAADRSAKVL
+593 EQMAANATRSAETL
-606 DQAKSE
+606 DRAKSE
-612 FGKFSTATGLST
+612 FGKFSSATGMNTAT
-624 ATPKPENPTAS
+624 AKPENPTAA
-635 DIISHPMSYINE
+635 DVISHPMSYTND
-647 DLQEFVRNAPAN
+647 DLQEMVRNAPAN

-686 VNSEIFKATSTNLSL
+686 VNSEIFKSTSNNLSL
-701 ADYQQGINLAVQRG
+701 GDYQQGINTAVQAG
-715 DTSRIESLMANIN
+715 DTNRVQSLMTGIN
-728 NFETSHTAKADIAQR
+728 NFETSHTAKADIAQQ
-743 YLNEAKQT
+743 YLNQAKEN
-751 GKKFQ
+751 GGSYQ

-768 GKHLNDT
+768 GKRLNAQDQ
-775 ERAKNGG
+775 AKNGG
-782 FNIHKGSTSLV
+782 FTIHKGSTGLV
-793 NNIVNEAKAITATR
+793 NNIVNESKAITATR

-813 TGQTVPAT
+813 SNPAS
-821 PSQDVETQIDAM
+821 SQPVTD
-833 LNPTSETVATGST
+833 ST
-846 EEVASPEAQPEGAAT
+846 EEVASSEAQPESAAT
-861 VSEEAGAQTQQAQP
+861 VSGEAGAQETTQTQP
-875 TLYNMT
+875 TISPLT
-881 TRDAR
+881 TRDIR
-886 AMDQATLEKVMSA
+886 AMDQATLDKVMST
-899 TQESMRTD
+899 TQQAMASDT
-907 SNPILARNLEVL
+907 NPVLARNLDAL
-919 DREWTRRADLATNQ
+919 DREWTRRADVATNQ
-933 NRGVDAPHRKLDDSF
+933 NRGVDAPHRNLDESF

-953 ENEIQRSQAET
+953 ENEIQRSQAEAN
-964 STQTDHVHT
+964 TQTENTQT
-973 DIDNESTGTE
+973 DIDNETSGSETVQSAPVNVDDVVTPSETLTE
-983 TQQTAPVNEDDVV
+983 TQQ
-996 TSSDTLTEAQEDKVA
+996 DTVA
-1011 HGALSIFGKAGESLK
+1011 RGALAVFGKVGESLK
-1026 ALREKALTQPKG
+1026 ALREAALKDPKG
-1038 FQNLVLTG
+1038 LQNLVLTG

-1059 VSVKDFINTL
+1059 VAVQDFIGTL
-1069 REAVDT
+1069 KSAVTD

-1089 SESKTE
+1089 SESKAE
-1095 GAKQKEL
+1095 GAKQKAL

-1112 ITANLDNII
+1112 VTANLDNII
-1121 RVKAPEYRYQDFAQY
+1121 RTKAPEYRYQDFAQF

-1144 DSNTKTAIAAGIF
+1144 DSNTKTGIAAGIF

-1176 TLHIRE
+1176 TLRIKE
-1182 DQLTPQ
+1182 DQLAPQ
-1188 AMSRMADIG
+1188 AMSRMADLG

-1210 IYQAMGL
+1210 IYQAMGF
-1217 AKRYD
+1217 AKRAD

-1250 QSVISLKE
+1250 QSVMTAKE
-1258 YFDLQTMGLDEGAV
+1258 YFDLQTMALDVDSAKE
-1272 KAAANVFNKNFGVYP
+1272 AAQAFQNDFGVSP
-1287 SKAVQNIA
+1287 SDAKHKIV
-1295 FSRPARTYDAE
+1295 FSRPARNFDAE
-1306 GNPVAIEAISNI
+1306 GKPVAVEAITDI
-1318 KNGMKGSRSLMAK
+1318 KNGMKDTRSLMSK

-1336 PAVVEVLTTK
+1336 PAIREVLTTK

-1374 QYDYTI
+1374 QYDYTV
-1380 DQGVV
+1380 DQSVV
-1385 NAMRTMSTVDNDA
+1385 NAMQTMSNLDNAA

-1413 EMRIFRKSRE
+1413 EMEIFKKGRE
-1423 AKNAGIQRALEMGLD
+1423 AKNADIQRSIEMGMD
-1438 FADRMG
+1438 FAARTG
-1444 DKPFWM
+1444 NKPFWM

-1480 LSAHQIDI
+1480 LSAHQVDI

-1493 AAVLDAEGNPTQY
+1493 AAVLDAEGKPTQY

-1549 RKPENIRAV
+1549 RKPENIKAV

-1571 ADTNVI
+1571 ADTSVI
-1577 KNTVAEYGMNGQSFA
+1577 KNAVAEYGMNGQSFA
-1592 ALHNLAQYATAM
+1592 ALHNLAQYATAL
-1604 ESGKSS
+1604 EGGKSS
-1610 VKLLVQMESDG
+1610 VKLLAQMESDG

-1627 LTNLLNGVA
+1627 LTNILNGSA
-1636 SFELLRRGGMFRKS
+1636 DFDLLKRGGMYREG
-1650 DDVTNMPT
+1650 DNITNMPT
-1658 FREYKD
+1658 YREL
-1664 GKDYYELLGD
+1664 GGQDYYELLGD
-1674 AMRQHWTD
+1674 AMRQHWAD
-1682 YKSNAPES
+1682 YKANAPKS
-1690 EAGHIAALEYFSS
+1690 QANQIAALEYFSTG
-1703 NYGTRA
+1703 YGARS

-1721 AGMFALK
+1721 AGIPALK
-1728 AAMGRATVK
+1728 AAMGRATVE
-1737 DIYSKIES
+1737 DVYSKIGS
-1745 LIPLAKSN
+1745 LIPLAKATNKAGFAKAHAEISN
-1753 NRVEFVKT
+1753 N
-1761 HTEVSKNLSILL
+1761 LSTLL
-1773 GGEVTLPRS
+1773 GQKVTLPRTADALVKFS
-1782 VYGLINFN
+1782 LT
-1790 LNPAQVKRII
+1790 PAQTKRII
-1800 AVDSQIRGNATE
+1800 DVDSQTRGSATE
-1812 NAINEVAADFIA
+1812 TAVNEVAADFIA
-1824 ARDANTSLVNTTFA
+1824 SRDANTSLVNTTFA
-1838 LANIHYNA
+1838 LANLRYNA
-1846 AKAELLK
+1846 AKAALLK
-1853 KRIAEGKIPVDAKG
+1853 QRIAEGKVPVDAKG
-1867 APLEGLTQADLDKL
+1867 APLEGLTQTDLDSL
-1881 SRIIPNMPSATGVLS
+1881 SNMIPNMPSATGVLS
-1896 NNTKASGYPMAK
+1896 TNTKESGYPMAK
-1908 VEKAFT
+1908 VDKAFT

-1922 DVYFKE
+1922 DIYFAE
-1928 AANPKPALDAKGQP
+1928 AANPKPAMNADGML
-1942 LSRAQGGEYK
+1942 LSQGLVGGYK
-1952 ATKSTV
+1952 STQSTV
-1958 TEAKLTYPGVIM
+1958 TETKLTNPGVAM

-1982 SSDVISQIE
+1982 SSDVISKIE

-2025 PQHLAANAMLNEVRA
+2025 PQHLAAAALMTEVRG
-2040 LTNTKLSRADRFAGK
+2040 LTDAKLSVEDRVKAK
-2055 KALNAMKDKILGEL
+2055 KALEAMKTKILG
-2069 YRGDMKDALTAILN
+2069 KDFKGNMQAALNSIMT

-2098 IYAVNQYGTEGGEY
+2098 IHAVNQYGTEGGEY
-2112 LITDADRKK
+2112 IITDADRKK
-2121 IGDEIA
+2121 ISDEIS
-2127 RLKRSRAAG
+2127 RLKRSRTAG

-2144 SKGNAPKAE
+2144 SKGNGPKAE

-2172 GSVSASEV
+2172 GSIPASEV
-2180 MARTKGKFAN
+2180 MARTKDNFAN
-2190 PVYNE
+2190 PVFNE
-2195 LHNLISGLIPA
+2195 LHSLISGLIPA
-2206 DAVVNVLD
+2206 DAVVNILD
-2214 GQTMPKNVKGQS
+2214 GQTMPNNVKGQS

-2236 SYQDKNT
+2236 SYQDKNN
-2243 AQINLSLSKNASPEV
+2243 AQINLALSKNASPEV
-2258 LLHELTHIAL
+2258 LLHEMTHIAL
-2268 GRAIATADSNPKVK
+2268 GRAIATADTNPKVK
-2282 AVLNRTEK
+2282 AVLARTEK

-2297 LVSADPQLTQKFA
+2297 LVSADPQLTQQFA

-2321 WGMTNPEFQRYLDTI
+2321 WGMTNPDFQRYLDTV

-2342 SGRNRGWLGT
+2342 SGRNRSWLGT

-2368 TGRAVNA
+2368 TGRAINA

-2389 HLVQAINPATIQS
+2389 HLVQAINPAAIES
-2402 PVSSISHPMSNTHS
+2402 PVSSISHPMSNTNS
-2416 AADRVAKF
+2416 AADQVAKF
-2424 SHVEIFDNLAST
+2424 SHVDIFDNLAST
-2436 GGKTNSAQF
+2436 GGKANSVQF

-2462 ALGSRVTQNANENY
+2462 ALGSRITQNANENY

-2489 KAPVSTEALS
+2489 KAPVSTEAL
-2499 NGFVLTNQEAFAVE
+2499 NHGFVLTNQEAFAVE
-2513 AIEAAISE
+2513 AVEAAVSE

-2527 TSPVNREI
+2527 ASPVNREI
-2535 RRTWQAAKQSLKPE
+2535 RRTWQTAKDSLKPE
-2549 DFHNGDWNQ
+2549 DFHNGNWNQ
-2558 ATKAEKRA
+2558 ATVVEKRA
-2566 AQQKWDYLFDV
+2566 AQQKWNYLFDV

-2594 IGHEDTSNLLGF
+2594 VGHEETSNLLGF
-2606 QMEDGKDSGNTAF
+2606 QMDDGTDTGSNAF
-2619 EQATAY
+2619 EDATNY

-2630 NTVSGMLTN
+2630 NTVTGLLTN
-2639 THQGQAANARA
+2639 TRPGQAANSRA
-2650 QALAEKLIQIELKN
+2650 ESLAQKLIQIELKN
-2664 RDTTMNILTGGID
+2664 RDTTMNILTGGLD
-2677 KVENALDTAAAKSKQ
+2677 KVEGALDSAAAKSKQ
-2692 FLGKIVKVTGIDQSS
+2692 FLGKIVQASGIDQAS

-2720 AARDQL
+2720 TARDQL
-2726 GNLKDTIK
+2726 GSLKETIK

-2740 APNTPEG
+2740 SPNTPEG
-2747 SLASILTEA
+2747 SLASVFTEA
-2756 TNADDVRALHESL
+2756 TNADAVRSLHESL

-2799 QDLTKEDRTAMTY
+2799 QTLTKEDRTAMTY

-2821 VLHIEG
+2821 VMHMEG

-2846 INNLEKTISQY
+2846 ISNLEKSISQFD
-2857 ANGND
+2857 NGND
-2862 KIIRAKALGFWMAT
+2862 KIIRAKALGYWMAT
-2876 GRNTLGRDLVLNAK
+2876 RRNTLGRDLVLNAK

-2960 LIEDSANTLFTGN
+2960 LIEDSANTLFVGN

-2981 LPEDTNLHHDL
+2981 IPEDTNPHHDL
-2992 RAVESG
+2992 RAVEAG
-2998 SADEA
+2998 SASEA
-3003 ALVNMGYQKVSPLSQ
+3003 ELVNMGYQKVSPLSQ
-3018 DSLSK
+3018 DSLST

-3095 PTQIQDN
+3095 PSKIEDN
-3102 YVVPVLS
+3102 FVVPVLS

-3122 HNTRDT
+3122 HNTIDT
-3128 FLDRNNDFAKLV
+3128 FLDRNNDFADLV

-3152 APSQNA
+3152 APTQNA
-3158 KILEALHEDSK
+3158 KILEALHEDST

-3177 AYFEIGPNA
+3177 AYFEIGADA
-3186 PTERGREIW
+3186 PSERGREIW
-3195 AMMPYESRTK
+3195 AMMPFEARQS
-3205 ATSLWGADRMYI
+3205 AASLWGANRMYV

-3232 LANIFDVDP
+3232 LANTLDVDP
-3241 EQRNIAQGVAAG
+3241 EQRNLAQGIAAG
-3253 LLEAAFGDKAK
+3253 LLEAAFGAKAK

-3274 QEFMQAYKDVIVIR
+3274 QEFMQTYKDLIVIR

-3294 NNIMS
+3294 SNIMS
-3299 NAALLTLYGV
+3299 NTALLAAYGV

-3348 FAQMESLI
+3348 FNQMESLI

-3367 LAKFIQA
+3367 LAKFIEA

-3391 TYGSKIRQKFKQVTS
+3391 TYGSKLRRKFNEVS
-3406 GLPASA
+3406 AHLPASA

-3447 KHLTEH
+3447 NHLTQH
-3453 ARDRLSHTEA
+3453 ATEKLGHAEA

-3496 RIRIQR
+3496 RVRIQR
-3502 AMFYLLDKRPASVM
+3502 AMFYLMDKRPASVL
-3516 AHMAIIGQFTN
+3516 AHMAITGQFTN
-3527 APNGMDPFFMRNMGN
+3527 APDAMDPMFARNLGN
-3542 PFTPSVLQ
+3542 PFSPSVLQ
-3550 GGSLL
+3550 GTSIL
-3555 NVPLPWNLFRMAY
+3555 NIPMPWNLFRMAN

>member
-10 DKFLVPQMVTGQEAA
+10 DKFLVPQQVTGQEAA
-25 QALPEPV
+25 QALPAPT

-42 ASTRILNNLTSQGMY
+42 ASTRILNNLTGQGMY
-57 PTQEGEIARLERL
+57 PTEEGEIARLKRI
-70 NNEQAAYAKQVHAK
+70 NNEQSALAKQVSTQ
-84 DNDFGWSSTNFLDP
+84 DSDFGWSSTNMLDAN
-98 ETSSLTDRAASTFV
+98 TSPLTDRAASTMVNLGKGFV
-112 NYGKALTDAV
+112 DAV

-170 RKGAWWTQPI
+170 RQGAWWTQPI
-180 DVNQYGVPEMGNQ
+180 EVNQFGVPEMGNQ
-193 TLRQRLDAIT
+193 TLRQRLDAIN

-216 LEKLANPVQMQQAAA
+216 LEKLANPIQMQRAAA

-278 LASSAMQGGSVL
+278 IASSAMQGGSVL

-296 QRKASDGQLPTA
+296 QRKASDGQIPTA

-319 VDGALNFAEN
+319 VDGALNFAES

-334 AMIPG
+334 AMLPG
-339 SKVLPVGVAD
+339 SKVLPAGVAD

-439 GNIAAQ
+439 ANTAAQ
-445 AMQKRTEAKDT
+445 AMQKRTEAQDPL
-456 VGQAARNTTPED
+456 GQAARNTTPED

-531 TAEQTV
+531 TAERTL
-537 ADANRFISGVTK
+537 ADAGKFIPAIQE
-549 RLNDLAQDPNA
+549 RLNQLSTDPNA
-560 DPAMV
+560 DPDAV
-565 TKLQDILNQQTQA
+565 NQLQTILAQQTEA
-578 RDVAKAQLDAMPSQA
+578 RDAAQQQLDAMPSQEELA
-593 EMVDAADRSAKVL
+593 QSATRSAEVL

-612 FGKFSTATGLST
+612 FGKFSYATGMNTNT
-624 ATPKPENPTAS
+624 AKPENPTAS
-635 DIISHPMSYINE
+635 DIISHPMSYTNE

-686 VNSEIFKATSTNLSL
+686 VNSEIFKSTSNNLSL
-701 ADYQQGINLAVQRG
+701 GDYQQGINTAVQAG
-715 DTSRIESLMANIN
+715 DTNRIQSLMTGIN
-728 NFETSHTAKADIAQR
+728 NFETSHTAKADIAQQ
-743 YLNEAKQT
+743 YLNEAKQN
-751 GKKFQ
+751 GKSYQ

-768 GKHLNDT
+768 GKRLDAKAQ
-775 ERAKNGG
+775 AKNGG
-782 FNIHKGSTSLV
+782 FTIHKGSTGLV

-813 TGQTVPAT
+813 AN
-821 PSQDVETQIDAM
+821 PSTNQNV
-833 LNPTSETVATGST
+833 TGST
-846 EEVASPEAQPEGAAT
+846 EQVANPEAQPEGAAT
-861 VSEEAGAQTQQAQP
+861 VAGETGAQAQP
-875 TLYNMT
+875 SISPLT
-881 TRDAR
+881 TRDIR
-886 AMDQATLEKVMSA
+886 AMDQATLEKVMA
-899 TQESMRTD
+899 TTQQAMSSD
-907 SNPILARNLEVL
+907 SNPVLARNLDAL
-919 DREWTRRADLATNQ
+919 DREWTRRADVTTNQ

-953 ENEIQRSQAET
+953 ENEIQRSQAEAA
-964 STQTDHVHT
+964 TQTENAQV
-973 DIDNESTGTE
+973 DIDNESTGSESQQTTPVNVDDVVTNTDTLTE
-983 TQQTAPVNEDDVV
+983 TQQ
-996 TSSDTLTEAQEDKVA
+996 DTVA
-1011 HGALSIFGKAGESLK
+1011 KGALSIFGKVGESLK
-1026 ALREKALTQPKG
+1026 ALREKALAEPKG
-1038 FQNLVLTG
+1038 LQNLVLTG

-1059 VSVKDFINTL
+1059 VAVKDFINTL
-1069 REAVDT
+1069 KTAVDT

-1089 SESKTE
+1089 SESKAE
-1095 GAKQKEL
+1095 GAKQKAL
-1102 LKQFVDFHDH
+1102 LKQFVEFHDH

-1121 RVKAPEYRYQDFAQY
+1121 RTKAPEYRYQDFAQF

-1144 DSNTKTAIAAGIF
+1144 DSNTKTGIAAGIF

-1176 TLHIRE
+1176 TLRIKE

-1210 IYQAMGL
+1210 IYQAMGF
-1217 AKRYD
+1217 AKRPD

-1250 QSVISLKE
+1250 QSVMTAKE
-1258 YFDLQTMGLDEGAV
+1258 YFDLQTMGLDEQSA
-1272 KAAANVFNKNFGVYP
+1272 KEAAQAFQNDFGVSP
-1287 SKAVQNIA
+1287 NDAKHKIV
-1295 FSRPARTYDAE
+1295 FSRPARNFDAE
-1306 GNPVAIEAISNI
+1306 GKPVAIEAISDI
-1318 KNGMKGSRSLMAK
+1318 KNGMKDTRSLMSK

-1336 PAVVEVLTTK
+1336 PAVREVLTTK
-1346 PTGFKQKV
+1346 PAGFKQKV

-1385 NAMRTMSTVDNDA
+1385 NAMQTMATLDNAA

-1413 EMRIFRKSRE
+1413 EMEIFRKGRE
-1423 AKNAGIQRALEMGLD
+1423 AKNADIQRSMEMGLD
-1438 FADRMG
+1438 FANRMG
-1444 DKPFWM
+1444 TNPFWM

-1480 LSAHQIDI
+1480 LAAHQIELN
-1488 KVEPN
+1488 VERN
-1493 AAVLDAEGNPTQY
+1493 AAVLDADGKPTQY

-1549 RKPENIRAV
+1549 RKPENIKAV

-1577 KNTVAEYGMNGQSFA
+1577 KNAVAEYGMNGQSFA
-1592 ALHNLAQYATAM
+1592 ALHNLAQYATAL

-1610 VKLLVQMESDG
+1610 VKLLAQMESDG

-1627 LTNLLNGVA
+1627 LTNILNGSA
-1636 SFELLRRGGMFRKS
+1636 DFDLLKRGGIYREG
-1650 DDVTNMPT
+1650 DNITNMPT
-1658 FREYKD
+1658 YREL
-1664 GKDYYELLGD
+1664 GGQDYYELLGD
-1674 AMRQHWTD
+1674 AMRQHWAD
-1682 YKSNAPES
+1682 YKTNAPAS
-1690 EAGHIAALEYFSS
+1690 QQGQIQALEYFSTG
-1703 NYGTRA
+1703 YGARS

-1721 AGMFALK
+1721 AGIPALK
-1728 AAMGRATVK
+1728 AAMGRATVE
-1737 DIYSKIES
+1737 DVYSKIGS

-1753 NRVEFVKT
+1753 NKADFAKAYA
-1761 HTEVSKNLSILL
+1761 EVSKNLSVLL
-1773 GGEVTLPRS
+1773 GQKVNLPRTAD
-1782 VYGLINFN
+1782 GLVKFS
-1790 LNPAQVKRII
+1790 LNPAQTKRII
-1800 AVDSQIRGNATE
+1800 DVDSQTRGVATE
-1812 NAINEVAADFIA
+1812 AAVNEVAADFIA
-1824 ARDANTSLVNTTFA
+1824 SRDANTSLVNTTFT
-1838 LANIHYNA
+1838 LANLRYNA
-1846 AKAELLK
+1846 AKAALLK
-1853 KRIAEGKIPVDAKG
+1853 QRIAEGKIPVDVKG
-1867 APLEGLTQADLDKL
+1867 APLEGLTQADLDTL
-1881 SRIIPNMPSATGVLS
+1881 SNMIPNMPSATGVLS
-1896 NNTKASGYPMAK
+1896 ENTKASGYPMAK

-1914 AKSPATSI
+1914 AKFPATSI
-1922 DVYFKE
+1922 DIYFKE
-1928 AANPKPALDAKGQP
+1928 AANPKPAMDANGML
-1942 LSRAQGGEYK
+1942 LSQGLVGGYK
-1952 ATKSTV
+1952 STQSTV
-1958 TEAKLTYPGVIM
+1958 TETKLTNPGVAM

-1982 SSDVISQIE
+1982 SSDVISKIE

-2025 PQHLAANAMLNEVRA
+2025 PQHLAAAALLTEVRSLA
-2040 LTNTKLSRADRFAGK
+2040 DANLSTNDKVAAK
-2055 KALNAMKDKILGEL
+2055 KALEAMKTKILGKDFK
-2069 YRGDMKDALTAILN
+2069 GNMKAALNTILN

-2098 IYAVNQYGTEGGEY
+2098 VYAVNQYGTEGGEY

-2153 ATQYPDKMRQY
+2153 ANQYPDKMRQY

-2243 AQINLSLSKNASPEV
+2243 AQVNLSLSKNASPEV
-2258 LLHELTHIAL
+2258 LLHEMTHIAL

-2290 LMGRVTQ
+2290 LMGRVTK

-2389 HLVQAINPATIQS
+2389 HLVQAINPAAIES
-2402 PVSSISHPMSNTHS
+2402 PVSSISHPMSNTNS
-2416 AADRVAKF
+2416 AADQVAKF
-2424 SHVEIFDNLAST
+2424 SHVDIFDNLVST

-2462 ALGSRVTQNANENY
+2462 ALGSKITQNANENY

-2513 AIEAAISE
+2513 AIEAAVSE

-2535 RRTWQAAKQSLKPE
+2535 RRTWQAAKETLKPE
-2549 DFHNGDWNQ
+2549 DFHNGNWNQ
-2558 ATKAEKRA
+2558 ATQAEKRA
-2566 AQQKWDYLFDV
+2566 AQQKWNYLFDV

-2692 FLGKIVKVTGIDQSS
+2692 FLGKIVKATGIDQSS

-2726 GNLKDTIK
+2726 GNLKETIK

-2846 INNLEKTISQY
+2846 ISNLEKTISQY

-2862 KIIRAKALGFWMAT
+2862 KIIRAKALGYWMAT
-2876 GRNTLGRDLVLNAK
+2876 RRNTLGRDLVLNAK

-2960 LIEDSANTLFTGN
+2960 LIEDSANTLFVGN

-2981 LPEDTNLHHDL
+2981 LPEDTNPHHDL

-3003 ALVNMGYQKVSPLSQ
+3003 ALVNMGYQPVAPLSQ

-3023 HSGRVLYVTKEN
+3023 HSGRVLYVSKEN

-3051 RKGSSLSGD
+3051 RKGSSIGGD

-3095 PTQIQDN
+3095 PTQVQDN

-3122 HNTRDT
+3122 HNTIDT
-3128 FLDRNNDFAKLV
+3128 FLDRNNDFADLV

-3158 KILEALHEDSK
+3158 KILEALHEDST

-3177 AYFEIGPNA
+3177 AYFEIGPDA
-3186 PTERGREIW
+3186 PSERGREIW
-3195 AMMPYESRTK
+3195 AMMPYEARTK
-3205 ATSLWGADRMYI
+3205 AASLWGSDRMYI

-3232 LANIFDVDP
+3232 LANTLDVDP

-3253 LLEAAFGDKAK
+3253 LLEAAFGNKAK
-3264 AYVIKGERGI
+3264 SYVIKGERGI
-3274 QEFMQAYKDVIVIR
+3274 QEFMQTYKDLIVIR

-3294 NNIMS
+3294 SNIMS
-3299 NAALLTLYGV
+3299 NTALLAAYGV

-3334 LLKYQQQQRAGIGN
+3334 LLKYQQQQRAGIGD

-3391 TYGSKIRQKFKQVTS
+3391 TYGSKIRKKFNEVS
-3406 GLPASA
+3406 AHLPASA

-3502 AMFYLLDKRPASVM
+3502 AMFYLMDKRPASVM
-3516 AHMAIIGQFTN
+3516 AHMAITGQFTH
-3527 APNGMDPFFMRNMGN
+3527 APDAMEPLFARNLGN
-3542 PFTPSVLQ
+3542 PFSPSVLQ
-3550 GGSLL
+3550 GSSIL
-3555 NVPLPWNLFRMAY
+3555 NIPMPWNLFRMAN

>member
-1 MAGENSSPL
+1 MAGNSSPL
-10 DKFLVPQMVTGQEAA
+10 DKFLVPQQVTGQEAA
-25 QALPEPV
+25 QALPVPT

-42 ASTRILNNLTSQGMY
+42 ASTRILNNLTGQGMY
-57 PTQEGEIARLERL
+57 PTEEGEIARLKRI
-70 NNEQAAYAKQVHAK
+70 NNEQSAYAKEVAAK
-84 DNDFGWSSTNFLDP
+84 DSDYGWSSTNFLDP

-180 DVNQYGVPEMGNQ
+180 DVNQYGVPEMGDQ

-216 LEKLANPVQMQQAAA
+216 LEKLANPVQMQRAAA

-308 KDVAIGTGLGV
+308 KDIAIGTGLGV
-319 VDGALNFAEN
+319 VDGALNFAESI
-329 VINRT
+329 INRT
-334 AMIPG
+334 AMLPG
-339 SKVLPVGVAD
+339 SKVLPTGVAD

-371 VAAPTVDLAKNAL
+371 VAAPTLDLAKNAL

-439 GNIAAQ
+439 ANTAAQ
-445 AMQKRTEAKDT
+445 AMQKRTEAQDP

-531 TAEQTV
+531 TAERTL
-537 ADANRFISGVTK
+537 ADAGKFIPAIQE
-549 RLNDLAQDPNA
+549 RLDQLSTDPNA
-560 DPAMV
+560 DPDAV
-565 TKLQDILNQQTQA
+565 NQLQTILAQQTEA
-578 RDVAKAQLDAMPSQA
+578 RDAAQQQLDAMPSQEELA
-593 EMVDAADRSAKVL
+593 QSATRSAEVL

-612 FGKFSTATGLST
+612 FGKFSSATGMNTNT
-624 ATPKPENPTAS
+624 AKPENPTAS
-635 DIISHPMSYINE
+635 DIISHPMSYTIE

-686 VNSEIFKATSTNLSL
+686 VNSEIFKSTSNNLSL
-701 ADYQQGINLAVQRG
+701 GDYQQGINTAVQAG
-715 DTSRIESLMANIN
+715 DTNRIQSLMTGIN
-728 NFETSHTAKADIAQR
+728 NFETSHTAKADIAQQ
-743 YLNEAKQT
+743 YLNEAKQN
-751 GKKFQ
+751 GKSYQ

-768 GKHLNDT
+768 GKRLDAKAQ
-775 ERAKNGG
+775 AKNGG
-782 FNIHKGSTSLV
+782 FTIHKGSTGLV

-813 TGQTVPAT
+813 ANPDAFTGTSTSST
-821 PSQDVETQIDAM
+821 PTQDVTA
-833 LNPTSETVATGST
+833 ST

-861 VSEEAGAQTQQAQP
+861 VSGEAGAQTQQAQP

-964 STQTDHVHT
+964 TTQTEHT
-973 DIDNESTGTE
+973 QADIDNESTGSE
-983 TQQTAPVNEDDVV
+983 SQQTAPVNVDDVV
-996 TSSDTLTEAQEDKVA
+996 TNTDTLTETQQDNVA
-1011 HGALSIFGKAGESLK
+1011 NGALSIFGKVGESLK
-1026 ALREKALTQPKG
+1026 ALREKALAEPKG
-1038 FQNLVLTG
+1038 LQNLVLTG

-1059 VSVKDFINTL
+1059 VAVKDFINTL
-1069 REAVDT
+1069 KTAVDT

-1089 SESKTE
+1089 SESKAE
-1095 GAKQKEL
+1095 GAKQKAL
-1102 LKQFVDFHDH
+1102 LKQFVEFHDH

-1121 RVKAPEYRYQDFAQY
+1121 RTKAPEYRYQDFAQF

-1144 DSNTKTAIAAGIF
+1144 DSNTKTGIAAGIF

-1176 TLHIRE
+1176 TLRIKE

-1188 AMSRMADIG
+1188 AMSRMSDIG

-1210 IYQAMGL
+1210 IYQAMGF
-1217 AKRYD
+1217 AKRAD

-1250 QSVISLKE
+1250 QSVMTAKE
-1258 YFDLQTMGLDEGAV
+1258 YFDLQTMGLDEQSA
-1272 KAAANVFNKNFGVYP
+1272 KEAAQAFQNDFGVSP
-1287 SKAVQNIA
+1287 NDAKHKIV
-1295 FSRPARTYDAE
+1295 FSRPARNFDAE
-1306 GNPVAIEAISNI
+1306 GKPVAIEAISDI
-1318 KNGMKGSRSLMAK
+1318 KNGMKDTRSLMSK
-1331 LFGYD
+1331 LFSYD
-1336 PAVVEVLTTK
+1336 PAVREVLTTK
-1346 PTGFKQKV
+1346 PAGFKQKV

-1385 NAMRTMSTVDNDA
+1385 NAMQTMSTVDNAA

-1413 EMRIFRKSRE
+1413 EMEIFKKGRE
-1423 AKNAGIQRALEMGLD
+1423 AKNADIQRSIEMGMD
-1438 FADRMG
+1438 FAARTG
-1444 DKPFWM
+1444 NKPFWM

-1480 LSAHQIDI
+1480 LSAHQVDI

-1493 AAVLDAEGNPTQY
+1493 AAVLDAEGKPTQY

-1549 RKPENIRAV
+1549 RKPENIKAV

-1577 KNTVAEYGMNGQSFA
+1577 KNAVAEYGMNGQSFA
-1592 ALHNLAQYATAM
+1592 ALHNLAQYATAL
-1604 ESGKSS
+1604 ESGKPS
-1610 VKLLVQMESDG
+1610 VKLLAQMESDG

-1627 LTNLLNGVA
+1627 LTNILNGSA
-1636 SFELLRRGGMFRKS
+1636 DFDLLKRGGIYREG
-1650 DDVTNMPT
+1650 DNITNMPT
-1658 FREYKD
+1658 YREL
-1664 GKDYYELLGD
+1664 GGQDYYELLGD
-1674 AMRQHWTD
+1674 AMRQHWAD
-1682 YKSNAPES
+1682 YKTNAPAS
-1690 EAGHIAALEYFSS
+1690 QQGQIQALEYFSTG
-1703 NYGTRA
+1703 YGARS

-1721 AGMFALK
+1721 AGIPALK
-1728 AAMGRATVK
+1728 AAMGRATVE
-1737 DIYSKIES
+1737 DVYSKIGS

-1753 NRVEFVKT
+1753 NKADFAKAYA
-1761 HTEVSKNLSILL
+1761 EVSKNLSVLL
-1773 GGEVTLPRS
+1773 GQKVNLPRTAD
-1782 VYGLINFN
+1782 GLVKFS
-1790 LNPAQVKRII
+1790 LNPAQTKRII
-1800 AVDSQIRGNATE
+1800 DVDSQTRGVATE
-1812 NAINEVAADFIA
+1812 AAVNEVAADFIA
-1824 ARDANTSLVNTTFA
+1824 SRDANTSLVNTTFT
-1838 LANIHYNA
+1838 LANLRYNA
-1846 AKAELLK
+1846 AKAALLK

-1867 APLEGLTQADLDKL
+1867 APLEGLTQADLDTL
-1881 SRIIPNMPSATGVLS
+1881 SNMIPNMPSATGVLS
-1896 NNTKASGYPMAK
+1896 ENTKASGYPMAK

-1922 DVYFKE
+1922 DIYFKE
-1928 AANPKPALDAKGQP
+1928 AANPKPAMDANGML
-1942 LSRAQGGEYK
+1942 LSDGLVGGYK
-1952 ATKSTV
+1952 STQSTV
-1958 TEAKLTYPGVIM
+1958 TETKLTNPGVAM

-1982 SSDVISQIE
+1982 SSDVISKIE

-2025 PQHLAANAMLNEVRA
+2025 PQHLAAATLLTEVRSLA
-2040 LTNTKLSRADRFAGK
+2040 SANLSTNDRVAAK
-2055 KALNAMKDKILGEL
+2055 KALDAMKTKILGKEFK
-2069 YRGDMKDALTAILN
+2069 GNMKAALNTILN

-2098 IYAVNQYGTEGGEY
+2098 VYAVNQYGTEGGEY

-2127 RLKRSRAAG
+2127 RLKRSRTAG

-2172 GSVSASEV
+2172 GSVAASEV

-2195 LHNLISGLIPA
+2195 LHSLISGLIPA

-2214 GQTMPKNVKGQS
+2214 GQTMPQNVKGQS

-2243 AQINLSLSKNASPEV
+2243 AQVNLSLSKNASPEV

-2290 LMGRVTQ
+2290 LMGRVTK

-2389 HLVQAINPATIQS
+2389 HLVQAINPAAMES
-2402 PVSSISHPMSNTHS
+2402 PVSSISHPMSNTNS
-2416 AADRVAKF
+2416 AADQVAKF
-2424 SHVEIFDNLAST
+2424 SHVDIFDNLAST

-2513 AIEAAISE
+2513 AIEAAVSE

-2549 DFHNGDWNQ
+2549 DFHNGNWNQ
-2558 ATKAEKRA
+2558 ATQAEKRA
-2566 AQQKWDYLFDV
+2566 AQQKWNYLFDV

-2606 QMEDGKDSGNTAF
+2606 QMGDGKDSGNTAF

-2692 FLGKIVKVTGIDQSS
+2692 FLGKIVKATGIDQSS

-2726 GNLKDTIK
+2726 GSLKETIK

-2960 LIEDSANTLFTGN
+2960 LIEDSANTLFAGN

-2981 LPEDTNLHHDL
+2981 VPEDTNPHHDL

-3102 YVVPVLS
+3102 HVVPVLS

-3128 FLDRNNDFAKLV
+3128 FLDRNNDFADLV

-3195 AMMPYESRTK
+3195 AMMPYEARTK
-3205 ATSLWGADRMYI
+3205 AASLWGSDRMYI

-3232 LANIFDVDP
+3232 LANTFDVDP

-3274 QEFMQAYKDVIVIR
+3274 QEFMQTYKDVIVIR

-3294 NNIMS
+3294 SNIMS
-3299 NAALLTLYGV
+3299 NTALLAAYGV

-3391 TYGSKIRQKFKQVTS
+3391 TYGSKIRQKFNQVTS

-3496 RIRIQR
+3496 RVRIQR
-3502 AMFYLLDKRPASVM
+3502 AMFYLMDKRPASVM
-3516 AHMAIIGQFTN
+3516 AHMAITGQFTH
-3527 APNGMDPFFMRNMGN
+3527 APDAMEPLFARNLGN

-3555 NVPLPWNLFRMAY
+3555 NVPMPWNLFRMAY

>member
-98 ETSSLTDRAASTFV
+98 ETSSWTDRTASTFV

-122 NGLAGKTDKTFKT
+122 NGLAAKTDKTFKT

-142 ASIPNDALDAYRRV
+142 ASIPNDALDAYHRV

-180 DVNQYGVPEMGNQ
+180 DVNQYGVPEMGDQ
-193 TLRQRLDAIT
+193 TLRQRLDAIN

-216 LEKLANPVQMQQAAA
+216 LEKLANPIQMQRAAA

-268 PYMVGGIPGM
+268 PYMVGGVPGM

-329 VINRT
+329 VINRA
-334 AMIPG
+334 AMLPG
-339 SKVLPVGVAD
+339 SKVLPTGVAD

-427 APRAALSTAGEV
+427 APRAALSTVGEV
-439 GNIAAQ
+439 GNTAAQ

-468 LMNPQSEGYN
+468 LMNPESEGYN

-498 DEQKAEIQ
+498 DEQKADIQ
-506 SQAQS
+506 AQAQS

-635 DIISHPMSYINE
+635 DIISHPMSYTNE

-861 VSEEAGAQTQQAQP
+861 VAGETGAQTQQAQP

-933 NRGVDAPHRKLDDSF
+933 NRGVDAPHRKLDESF

-964 STQTDHVHT
+964 STQTDHVHAN
-973 DIDNESTGTE
+973 IDNESTGSE
-983 TQQTAPVNEDDVV
+983 TQQTAPVNVDDVV
-996 TSSDTLTEAQEDKVA
+996 TNTDTLTETQQDNVA

-1026 ALREKALTQPKG
+1026 ALREKALTQSKG

-1075 GSFTEVNRFLKQHI
+1075 GSFTEVNRFLKHHI

-1176 TLHIRE
+1176 TLRIKE
-1182 DQLTPQ
+1182 DQLTAQ

-1210 IYQAMGL
+1210 IYQAMGF
-1217 AKRYD
+1217 AKRAD

-1250 QSVISLKE
+1250 QSVMTAKE
-1258 YFDLQTMGLDEGAV
+1258 YFDLQTMGLDEQSA
-1272 KAAANVFNKNFGVYP
+1272 KEAAQAFQNDFGVSP
-1287 SKAVQNIA
+1287 NDAKHKIV
-1295 FSRPARTYDAE
+1295 FSRPARNFDAE
-1306 GNPVAIEAISNI
+1306 GKPVAIEAISDI
-1318 KNGMKGSRSLMAK
+1318 KNGMKDTRSLMSK

-1336 PAVVEVLTTK
+1336 PAVREVLTTK
-1346 PTGFKQKV
+1346 PAGFKQKV

-1366 AARISKAM
+1366 AARIGKAM

-1380 DQGVV
+1380 DQSVV
-1385 NAMRTMSTVDNDA
+1385 NAMQTMSTVDNAA

-1413 EMRIFRKSRE
+1413 EMEIFRKGRE
-1423 AKNAGIQRALEMGLD
+1423 AKNADIQRSMEMGLD
-1438 FADRMG
+1438 FANRMG
-1444 DKPFWM
+1444 TNPFWM

-1455 TNQRIGDLAS
+1455 TNQRIGDQAS

-1480 LSAHQIDI
+1480 LSAHQVDI

-1577 KNTVAEYGMNGQSFA
+1577 KNAVAEYGMNGQSFA
-1592 ALHNLAQYATAM
+1592 ALHNLAQYATAL

-1610 VKLLVQMESDG
+1610 VKLLAQMESDG

-1627 LTNLLNGVA
+1627 LTNILNGSA
-1636 SFELLRRGGMFRKS
+1636 DFDLLKRGGIYREG
-1650 DDVTNMPT
+1650 DNITNMPT
-1658 FREYKD
+1658 YREL
-1664 GKDYYELLGD
+1664 GGQDYYELLGD
-1674 AMRQHWTD
+1674 AMRQHWAD
-1682 YKSNAPES
+1682 YKTNAPAS
-1690 EAGHIAALEYFSS
+1690 QQGQIQALEYFSTG
-1703 NYGTRA
+1703 YGARS

-1721 AGMFALK
+1721 AGIPALK
-1728 AAMGRATVK
+1728 AAMGLATVE
-1737 DIYSKIES
+1737 DVYSKISS

-1753 NRVEFVKT
+1753 NKADFAKAYA
-1761 HTEVSKNLSILL
+1761 EVSKNLSVLL
-1773 GGEVTLPRS
+1773 GQKVNLPRTAD
-1782 VYGLINFN
+1782 GLVKFS
-1790 LNPAQVKRII
+1790 LNPAQTKRII
-1800 AVDSQIRGNATE
+1800 DVDSQTRGVATE
-1812 NAINEVAADFIA
+1812 AAVNEVAADFIA
-1824 ARDANTSLVNTTFA
+1824 SRDANTSLVNTTFT
-1838 LANIHYNA
+1838 LANLRYNA
-1846 AKAELLK
+1846 AKAALLK
-1853 KRIAEGKIPVDAKG
+1853 QRIAEGKIPVDAKG
-1867 APLEGLTQADLDKL
+1867 APLEGLTQADLDTL
-1881 SRIIPNMPSATGVLS
+1881 SNMIPNMPSATGVLS
-1896 NNTKASGYPMAK
+1896 ENTKASGYPMAK

-1922 DVYFKE
+1922 DIYFKE
-1928 AANPKPALDAKGQP
+1928 AANPKPAMDANGML
-1942 LSRAQGGEYK
+1942 LSQGLVGGYK
-1952 ATKSTV
+1952 STQSTV
-1958 TEAKLTYPGVIM
+1958 TETKLTNPGVAM

-1982 SSDVISQIE
+1982 SSDVISKIE

-2025 PQHLAANAMLNEVRA
+2025 PQHLAASALLSEVRSLA
-2040 LTNTKLSRADRFAGK
+2040 NANLSTNDKVAAK
-2055 KALNAMKDKILGEL
+2055 KALNAMKTKILGKEFK
-2069 YRGDMKDALTAILN
+2069 GNMKAALNTILN

-2098 IYAVNQYGTEGGEY
+2098 VYAVNQYGTEGGEY

-2243 AQINLSLSKNASPEV
+2243 AQVNLSLSKNASPEV
-2258 LLHELTHIAL
+2258 LLHEMTHIAL

-2282 AVLNRTEK
+2282 AVLARTEK
-2290 LMGRVTQ
+2290 LMGRVTK

-2368 TGRAVNA
+2368 TGRAINA

-2389 HLVQAINPATIQS
+2389 HLVQAINPAAIES
-2402 PVSSISHPMSNTHS
+2402 PVSSISHPMSNSNS
-2416 AADRVAKF
+2416 AADQVAKF
-2424 SHVEIFDNLAST
+2424 SHVDIFDNLAST

-2513 AIEAAISE
+2513 AIEAAVSE

-2549 DFHNGDWNQ
+2549 DFHNGNWNQ
-2558 ATKAEKRA
+2558 ATQAEKRA
-2566 AQQKWDYLFDV
+2566 AQQKWNYLFDV

-2726 GNLKDTIK
+2726 GNLKETIK

-2827 MNLNNL
+2827 MSLNNL

-2960 LIEDSANTLFTGN
+2960 LIEDSANTLFAGN

-2981 LPEDTNLHHDL
+2981 LPEDTNPHHDL

-3102 YVVPVLS
+3102 HVVPVLS

-3117 RYMAT
+3117 RYMAS

-3128 FLDRNNDFAKLV
+3128 FLDRNNDFADLV

-3158 KILEALHEDSK
+3158 KILEALHEDST

-3274 QEFMQAYKDVIVIR
+3274 QEFMQFYKDTIVIR

-3294 NNIMS
+3294 SNIMS
-3299 NAALLTLYGV
+3299 NTALLAAYGV

-3391 TYGSKIRQKFKQVTS
+3391 TYGSKIRKKFNEVS
-3406 GLPASA
+3406 AHLPASA

-3496 RIRIQR
+3496 RVRIQR
-3502 AMFYLLDKRPASVM
+3502 AMFYLMDKRPASVM
-3516 AHMAIIGQFTN
+3516 AHMAITGQFTH
-3527 APNGMDPFFMRNMGN
+3527 APDAMEPLFARNLGN

-3555 NVPLPWNLFRMAY
+3555 NVPMPWNLFRMAY

>member
-10 DKFLVPQMVTGQEAA
+10 DKFLVPQQVTGQEAA
-25 QALPEPV
+25 QALPAPT

-42 ASTRILNNLTSQGMY
+42 ASTRILNNLTGQGMY
-57 PTQEGEIARLERL
+57 PTEEGEIARLKRI
-70 NNEQAAYAKQVHAK
+70 NNEQSALAKQVSTQ
-84 DNDFGWSSTNFLDP
+84 DSDFGWSSTNMLDAA
-98 ETSSLTDRAASTFV
+98 TSPLTDRAASTMVNLGKGFV
-112 NYGKALTDAV
+112 DAV

-170 RKGAWWTQPI
+170 RQGAWWTQPI

-193 TLRQRLDAIT
+193 TLRQRLDAIN

-216 LEKLANPVQMQQAAA
+216 LEKLANPVQMERAAA

-260 GQTMVESA
+260 AQTMVESA
-268 PYMVGGIPGM
+268 PYMVGGVPGM
-278 LASSAMQGGSVL
+278 IASSTMQGGSVL

-296 QRKASDGQLPTA
+296 QRKASNGQIPTA

-319 VDGALNFAEN
+319 VDGALNFAESI
-329 VINRT
+329 INRT
-334 AMIPG
+334 AMLPG
-339 SKVLPVGVAD
+339 SKVLPAGVAD

-371 VAAPTVDLAKNAL
+371 VTAPTLDLAKNAL

-439 GNIAAQ
+439 ANTAAQ
-445 AMQKRTEAKDT
+445 AMQKRTEAQDP

-531 TAEQTV
+531 TAERTL
-537 ADANRFISGVTK
+537 ADAGKFIPAIQE
-549 RLNDLAQDPNA
+549 RLDQLSTDPNA
-560 DPAMV
+560 DPDAV
-565 TKLQDILNQQTQA
+565 NQLQTILAQQTEA
-578 RDVAKAQLDAMPSQA
+578 RDAAQQQLDAMPSQEELA
-593 EMVDAADRSAKVL
+593 QSATRSAEVL

-612 FGKFSTATGLST
+612 FGKFSSATGMNTNT
-624 ATPKPENPTAS
+624 AKPENPTAS
-635 DIISHPMSYINE
+635 DIISHPMSYTNE

-686 VNSEIFKATSTNLSL
+686 VNSEIFKSTSNNLSL
-701 ADYQQGINLAVQRG
+701 GDYQQGINTAVQAG
-715 DTSRIESLMANIN
+715 DTNRIQSLMTGIN
-728 NFETSHTAKADIAQR
+728 NFETSHTAKADIAQQ
-743 YLNEAKQT
+743 YLNEAKQN
-751 GKKFQ
+751 GKSYQ

-768 GKHLNDT
+768 GKRLDAKAQ
-775 ERAKNGG
+775 AKNGG
-782 FNIHKGSTSLV
+782 FTIHKGSTGLV

-813 TGQTVPAT
+813 ANPEVFTGSPDTTT
-821 PSQDVETQIDAM
+821 PTQDV
-833 LNPTSETVATGST
+833 TGST

-861 VSEEAGAQTQQAQP
+861 VSGEAGAQTQQAQP

-933 NRGVDAPHRKLDDSF
+933 NRGVDAPHRKLDESF

-964 STQTDHVHT
+964 TTQTEHT
-973 DIDNESTGTE
+973 QADIDNESTGSE
-983 TQQTAPVNEDDVV
+983 SQQTAPVNVDDVV
-996 TSSDTLTEAQEDKVA
+996 TTSDTLTETQQDTVA
-1011 HGALSIFGKAGESLK
+1011 HGALSIFGKVGESLK
-1026 ALREKALTQPKG
+1026 ALREKALAEPKG
-1038 FQNLVLTG
+1038 LQNLVLTG

-1069 REAVDT
+1069 KTAVDT

-1089 SESKTE
+1089 SESKAE
-1095 GAKQKEL
+1095 GAKQKAL
-1102 LKQFVDFHDH
+1102 LKQFVEFHDH

-1121 RVKAPEYRYQDFAQY
+1121 RTKAPEYRYQDFAQF

-1144 DSNTKTAIAAGIF
+1144 DSNTKTGIAAGIF

-1176 TLHIRE
+1176 ALRIKE

-1188 AMSRMADIG
+1188 AMSRMTDIG

-1210 IYQAMGL
+1210 IYQAMGF
-1217 AKRYD
+1217 AKRPD

-1250 QSVISLKE
+1250 QSVMTAKE
-1258 YFDLQTMGLDEGAV
+1258 YFDLQTMGLDEQSA
-1272 KAAANVFNKNFGVYP
+1272 KEAAQAFQNDFGVSP
-1287 SKAVQNIA
+1287 NDAKHKIV
-1295 FSRPARTYDAE
+1295 FSRPARNFDAE
-1306 GNPVAIEAISNI
+1306 GKPVAIEAISDI
-1318 KNGMKGSRSLMAK
+1318 KNGMKDTRSLMSK

-1336 PAVVEVLTTK
+1336 PAVREVLTTK
-1346 PTGFKQKV
+1346 PAGFKQKV

-1385 NAMRTMSTVDNDA
+1385 NAMQTMSTVDNAA

-1413 EMRIFRKSRE
+1413 EMEIFRKGRE
-1423 AKNAGIQRALEMGLD
+1423 AKNADIQRSIEMGMD
-1438 FADRMG
+1438 FAARTG
-1444 DKPFWM
+1444 NKPFWM

-1480 LSAHQIDI
+1480 LAAHQIEL
-1488 KVEPN
+1488 KVERN
-1493 AAVLDAEGNPTQY
+1493 AAVLDAEGKPTQY

-1549 RKPENIRAV
+1549 RKPENIKAV

-1577 KNTVAEYGMNGQSFA
+1577 KNAVAEYGMNGQSFA
-1592 ALHNLAQYATAM
+1592 ALHNLAQYATAL

-1610 VKLLVQMESDG
+1610 VKLLAQMESDG

-1627 LTNLLNGVA
+1627 LTNILNGSA
-1636 SFELLRRGGMFRKS
+1636 DFDLLKRGGIYREG
-1650 DDVTNMPT
+1650 DNITNMPT
-1658 FREYKD
+1658 YREL
-1664 GKDYYELLGD
+1664 GGQDYYELLGD
-1674 AMRQHWTD
+1674 AMRQHWAD
-1682 YKSNAPES
+1682 YKANAPKS
-1690 EAGHIAALEYFSS
+1690 QAGQIAALEYFSTG
-1703 NYGTRA
+1703 YGARS

-1721 AGMFALK
+1721 AGIPALK
-1728 AAMGRATVK
+1728 AAMGRATVE
-1737 DIYSKIES
+1737 DVYSKISS
-1745 LIPLAKSN
+1745 LIPLAKGN
-1753 NRVEFVKT
+1753 NKAEFAKA
-1761 HTEVSKNLSILL
+1761 HAEISKNLSVLL
-1773 GGEVTLPRS
+1773 GQKINLPRTADALVKFS
-1782 VYGLINFN
+1782 
-1790 LNPAQVKRII
+1790 LNPAQTKRII
-1800 AVDSQIRGNATE
+1800 DVDSQTRGSATE
-1812 NAINEVAADFIA
+1812 TAVNEVAADFIA
-1824 ARDANTSLVNTTFA
+1824 SRDANTSLVNTTFT
-1838 LANIHYNA
+1838 LANLRYNA
-1846 AKAELLK
+1846 AKAALLK

-1867 APLEGLTQADLDKL
+1867 APLEGLTQADLDTL
-1881 SRIIPNMPSATGVLS
+1881 SNMIPNMPSATGVLS
-1896 NNTKASGYPMAK
+1896 ENTKASGYPMAK

-1922 DVYFKE
+1922 DIYFKE
-1928 AANPKPALDAKGQP
+1928 AANPKPAMDANGML
-1942 LSRAQGGEYK
+1942 LSDGLVGGYK
-1952 ATKSTV
+1952 STQSTV
-1958 TEAKLTYPGVIM
+1958 TETKLTNPGVAM

-1982 SSDVISQIE
+1982 SSDVISKIE

-2025 PQHLAANAMLNEVRA
+2025 PQHLAAAALLTEVRSLA
-2040 LTNTKLSRADRFAGK
+2040 SANLSTNDKVAAK
-2055 KALNAMKDKILGEL
+2055 KALDAMKTKILGKDFK
-2069 YRGDMKDALTAILN
+2069 GNMKAALNTILN

-2243 AQINLSLSKNASPEV
+2243 AQVNLSLSKNASPEV

-2290 LMGRVTQ
+2290 LMGRVTK

-2368 TGRAVNA
+2368 TGRAINA

-2389 HLVQAINPATIQS
+2389 HLVQAINPAAIES
-2402 PVSSISHPMSNTHS
+2402 PVSSISHPMSNTNS
-2416 AADRVAKF
+2416 AADQVAKF
-2424 SHVEIFDNLAST
+2424 SHVDIFDNLAST

-2513 AIEAAISE
+2513 AIEAAVSE

-2549 DFHNGDWNQ
+2549 DFHNGNWNQ
-2558 ATKAEKRA
+2558 ATQAEKRA
-2566 AQQKWDYLFDV
+2566 AQQKWNYLFDV

-2692 FLGKIVKVTGIDQSS
+2692 FLDKIVKATGIDQSS

-2726 GNLKDTIK
+2726 GNLKETIK

-2833 HKLVSNTG
+2833 HKLVSNIG

-2960 LIEDSANTLFTGN
+2960 LIEDSANTLFAGN

-2981 LPEDTNLHHDL
+2981 VPEDTNPHHDL

-3003 ALVNMGYQKVSPLSQ
+3003 ALVNMGYQPVAPLSQ

-3023 HSGRVLYVTKEN
+3023 HSGRVLYVSKEN

-3051 RKGSSLSGD
+3051 RKGSSIGGD

-3095 PTQIQDN
+3095 PSQVQDN

-3117 RYMAT
+3117 RYMAS

-3128 FLDRNNDFAKLV
+3128 FLDRNNDFADLV

-3169 ANILKNPN
+3169 ANILKYPN

-3205 ATSLWGADRMYI
+3205 AASLWGSDRMYI

-3232 LANIFDVDP
+3232 LANTFDVDP

-3274 QEFMQAYKDVIVIR
+3274 QEFMQTYKDVIVIR

-3294 NNIMS
+3294 SNIMS
-3299 NAALLTLYGV
+3299 NTALLAAYGV

-3391 TYGSKIRQKFKQVTS
+3391 TYGSKIRKKFNEVS
-3406 GLPASA
+3406 AHLPASA

-3496 RIRIQR
+3496 RVRIQR
-3502 AMFYLLDKRPASVM
+3502 AMFYLMDKRPASVM
-3516 AHMAIIGQFTN
+3516 AHMAITGQFTH
-3527 APNGMDPFFMRNMGN
+3527 APDAMEPLFARNLGN

-3555 NVPLPWNLFRMAY
+3555 NVPMPWNLFRMAY

>member
-10 DKFLVPQMVTGQEAA
+10 DKFLVPQQVTGQEAA
-25 QALPEPV
+25 QALPAPT

-42 ASTRILNNLTSQGMY
+42 ASTRILNNLTGQGMY
-57 PTQEGEIARLERL
+57 PTEEGEIARLKRI
-70 NNEQAAYAKQVHAK
+70 NNEQSALAKQVSTQ
-84 DNDFGWSSTNFLDP
+84 DSDFGWSSTNMLDAN
-98 ETSSLTDRAASTFV
+98 TSPLTDRAASTMVNLGKGFV
-112 NYGKALTDAV
+112 DSV

-135 LGNVLDQ
+135 LGNILDQ

-170 RKGAWWTQPI
+170 RQGAWWTQPI
-180 DVNQYGVPEMGNQ
+180 EVNQFGVPEMGNQ
-193 TLRQRLDAIT
+193 TLRQRLDAIN

-216 LEKLANPVQMQQAAA
+216 LEKLGNPIQMQQAAA

-260 GQTMVESA
+260 AQTMVESV
-268 PYMVGGIPGM
+268 PYMVGGVPGM
-278 LASSAMQGGSVL
+278 IASSAMQGGSVL

-296 QRKASDGQLPTA
+296 QRKASDGQIPTA

-319 VDGALNFAEN
+319 VDGALNFAESI
-329 VINRT
+329 INRT
-334 AMIPG
+334 AMLPG
-339 SKVLPVGVAD
+339 SKVLPAGVAD

-439 GNIAAQ
+439 ANTAAQ
-445 AMQKRTEAKDT
+445 AMQKRTEAQDP

-531 TAEQTV
+531 TAERTL
-537 ADANRFISGVTK
+537 ADAGKFIPAIQE
-549 RLNDLAQDPNA
+549 RLDQLSNDPNTDPDTVNQLQTILAQ
-560 DPAMV
+560 
-565 TKLQDILNQQTQA
+565 QTEA
-578 RDVAKAQLDAMPSQA
+578 RDAAQQQLDAMPSQEELA
-593 EMVDAADRSAKVL
+593 QSATRSAEVL

-612 FGKFSTATGLST
+612 FGKFSSATGMNTNT
-624 ATPKPENPTAS
+624 AKPENPTAS
-635 DIISHPMSYINE
+635 DIISHPMSYTNE

-686 VNSEIFKATSTNLSL
+686 VNSEIFKSTSNNLSL
-701 ADYQQGINLAVQRG
+701 GDYQQGINTAVQAG
-715 DTSRIESLMANIN
+715 DTNRIQSLMTGIN
-728 NFETSHTAKADIAQR
+728 NFETSHTAKADIAQQ
-743 YLNEAKQT
+743 YLNEAKQN
-751 GKKFQ
+751 GKSYQ

-768 GKHLNDT
+768 GKRLDAKAQ
-775 ERAKNGG
+775 AKNGG
-782 FNIHKGSTSLV
+782 FTIHKGSTGLV

-813 TGQTVPAT
+813 AA
-821 PSQDVETQIDAM
+821 PSINQNV
-833 LNPTSETVATGST
+833 TGST
-846 EEVASPEAQPEGAAT
+846 EQVASPEAQPEGVAT
-861 VSEEAGAQTQQAQP
+861 VAGETGAQEQQAQP
-875 TLYNMT
+875 TISPLT
-881 TRDAR
+881 TRDIR
-886 AMDQATLEKVMSA
+886 AMDQATLEKVMA
-899 TQESMRTD
+899 TTQQAMSSDT
-907 SNPILARNLEVL
+907 NPVLARNLDAL
-919 DREWTRRADLATNQ
+919 DREWTRRADVATNQ

-964 STQTDHVHT
+964 TTQTEHT
-973 DIDNESTGTE
+973 QADIDNESTGSE
-983 TQQTAPVNEDDVV
+983 SQQTAPVNVDDVV
-996 TSSDTLTEAQEDKVA
+996 TNTDTLTETQQDNVA
-1011 HGALSIFGKAGESLK
+1011 NGALSIFGKVGESLK
-1026 ALREKALTQPKG
+1026 ALREKALAEPKG
-1038 FQNLVLTG
+1038 LQNLVLTG

-1059 VSVKDFINTL
+1059 VAVKDFINTL
-1069 REAVDT
+1069 KTAVDT

-1089 SESKTE
+1089 SESKAE
-1095 GAKQKEL
+1095 GAKQKAL
-1102 LKQFVDFHDH
+1102 LKQFVEFHDH

-1121 RVKAPEYRYQDFAQY
+1121 RTKAPEYRYQDFAQF

-1144 DSNTKTAIAAGIF
+1144 DSNTKTGIAAGIF

-1176 TLHIRE
+1176 TLRIKE

-1210 IYQAMGL
+1210 IYQAMGF
-1217 AKRYD
+1217 AKRAD

-1250 QSVISLKE
+1250 QSLMTAKE
-1258 YFDLQTMGLDEGAV
+1258 YFDLQTMGLDEQSA
-1272 KAAANVFNKNFGVYP
+1272 KEAAQAFQNDFGVSP
-1287 SKAVQNIA
+1287 NDAKHKIV
-1295 FSRPARTYDAE
+1295 FSRPARNFNAE
-1306 GNPVAIEAISNI
+1306 GKPVAIEAISDI
-1318 KNGMKGSRSLMAK
+1318 KNGMKDTRSLMSK

-1336 PAVVEVLTTK
+1336 PAVREVLTTK
-1346 PTGFKQKV
+1346 PAGFKQKV

-1385 NAMRTMSTVDNDA
+1385 NAMRTMSTVDNAA

-1413 EMRIFRKSRE
+1413 EMEIFKKGRE
-1423 AKNAGIQRALEMGLD
+1423 AKNADIQRSMEMGLD
-1438 FADRMG
+1438 FANRMG
-1444 DKPFWM
+1444 TNPFWM

-1480 LSAHQIDI
+1480 LSAHQVDI
-1488 KVEPN
+1488 KVERN
-1493 AAVLDAEGNPTQY
+1493 AAVLDADGKPTQY

-1549 RKPENIRAV
+1549 RKPENIKAV

-1577 KNTVAEYGMNGQSFA
+1577 KNAVAEYGMNGQSFA
-1592 ALHNLAQYATAM
+1592 ALHNLAQYATAL

-1610 VKLLVQMESDG
+1610 VKLLAQMESDG

-1627 LTNLLNGVA
+1627 LTNILNGSA
-1636 SFELLRRGGMFRKS
+1636 DFDLLKRGGIYREG
-1650 DDVTNMPT
+1650 DNITNMPT
-1658 FREYKD
+1658 YREL
-1664 GKDYYELLGD
+1664 GGQDYYELLGD
-1674 AMRQHWTD
+1674 AMRQHWAD
-1682 YKSNAPES
+1682 YKTNAPAS
-1690 EAGHIAALEYFSS
+1690 QQGQIQALEYFSTG
-1703 NYGTRA
+1703 YGARS

-1721 AGMFALK
+1721 AGIPALK
-1728 AAMGRATVK
+1728 AAMGRATVE
-1737 DIYSKIES
+1737 DVYSKIGS

-1753 NRVEFVKT
+1753 NKADFAKAYA
-1761 HTEVSKNLSILL
+1761 EVSKNLSVLL
-1773 GGEVTLPRS
+1773 GQKVNLPRTAD
-1782 VYGLINFN
+1782 GLVKFS
-1790 LNPAQVKRII
+1790 LNPAQTKRII
-1800 AVDSQIRGNATE
+1800 DVDSQTRGVATE
-1812 NAINEVAADFIA
+1812 AAVNEVAADFIA
-1824 ARDANTSLVNTTFA
+1824 SRDANTSLVNTTFT
-1838 LANIHYNA
+1838 LANLRYNT
-1846 AKAELLK
+1846 AKAALLK

-1867 APLEGLTQADLDKL
+1867 APLEGLTQTDLDTL
-1881 SRIIPNMPSATGVLS
+1881 SNMIPNMPSATGVLS
-1896 NNTKASGYPMAK
+1896 ENTQASGYPMAK

-1922 DVYFKE
+1922 DIYFKE
-1928 AANPKPALDAKGQP
+1928 AANPKPAMDANGML
-1942 LSRAQGGEYK
+1942 LSQGLVGGYK
-1952 ATKSTV
+1952 STQSTV
-1958 TEAKLTYPGVIM
+1958 TETKLTNPGVAM

-1982 SSDVISQIE
+1982 SSDVISKIE

-2025 PQHLAANAMLNEVRA
+2025 PQHLAASALLTEVRSLA
-2040 LTNTKLSRADRFAGK
+2040 DANLSTNDKVAAK
-2055 KALNAMKDKILGEL
+2055 KALEAMKTKILGKDFK
-2069 YRGDMKDALTAILN
+2069 GNMKAALNTILN

-2098 IYAVNQYGTEGGEY
+2098 VYAVNQYGTEGGEY

-2153 ATQYPDKMRQY
+2153 ANQYPDKMRQY

-2172 GSVSASEV
+2172 GSVPASEV

-2243 AQINLSLSKNASPEV
+2243 AQVNLSLSKEASPEV

-2282 AVLNRTEK
+2282 AVLARTEK
-2290 LMGRVTQ
+2290 LMGRVTK

-2368 TGRAVNA
+2368 TGRAINA

-2389 HLVQAINPATIQS
+2389 HLVQAINPAAIES
-2402 PVSSISHPMSNTHS
+2402 PVSSISHPMSNTNS
-2416 AADRVAKF
+2416 AADQVAKF
-2424 SHVEIFDNLAST
+2424 SHVDIFDNLAST

-2513 AIEAAISE
+2513 AIEAAVSE

-2549 DFHNGDWNQ
+2549 DFHNGNWNQ
-2558 ATKAEKRA
+2558 ATQAEKRA
-2566 AQQKWDYLFDV
+2566 AQQKWNYLFDV

-2692 FLGKIVKVTGIDQSS
+2692 FLGKIVKATGIDQSS

-2726 GNLKDTIK
+2726 GNLKETIK

-2846 INNLEKTISQY
+2846 ISNLEKTISQY

-2862 KIIRAKALGFWMAT
+2862 KIIRAKALGYWMAT
-2876 GRNTLGRDLVLNAK
+2876 RRNTLGRDLVLNAK

-2960 LIEDSANTLFTGN
+2960 LIEDSANTLFVGN

-2981 LPEDTNLHHDL
+2981 LPEDTNPHHDL

-3003 ALVNMGYQKVSPLSQ
+3003 ALVNMGYQPVAPLSQ

-3023 HSGRVLYVTKEN
+3023 HSGRVLYVSKEN

-3051 RKGSSLSGD
+3051 RKGSSIGGD

-3095 PTQIQDN
+3095 PTQVQDN

-3122 HNTRDT
+3122 HNTIDT
-3128 FLDRNNDFAKLV
+3128 FLDRNNDFADLV

-3158 KILEALHEDSK
+3158 KILEALHEDST

-3177 AYFEIGPNA
+3177 AYFEIGPDA
-3186 PTERGREIW
+3186 PSERGREIW
-3195 AMMPYESRTK
+3195 AMMPYEARTK
-3205 ATSLWGADRMYI
+3205 AASLWGSDRMYI

-3232 LANIFDVDP
+3232 LANTLDVDP
-3241 EQRNIAQGVAAG
+3241 EQRSIAQGVAAG
-3253 LLEAAFGDKAK
+3253 LLEAAFGNKAK
-3264 AYVIKGERGI
+3264 SYVIKGERGI
-3274 QEFMQAYKDVIVIR
+3274 QEFMQTYKDLIVIR

-3294 NNIMS
+3294 SNIMS
-3299 NAALLTLYGV
+3299 NTALLAAYGV

-3334 LLKYQQQQRAGIGN
+3334 LLKYQQQQRAGIGD

-3391 TYGSKIRQKFKQVTS
+3391 TYGSKIRKKFNEVS
-3406 GLPASA
+3406 AHLPASA

-3502 AMFYLLDKRPASVM
+3502 AMFYLMDKRPASVM
-3516 AHMAIIGQFTN
+3516 AHMAITGQFTA
-3527 APNGMDPFFMRNMGN
+3527 APDAMEPLFARNLGN

-3550 GGSLL
+3550 GSSIL
-3555 NVPLPWNLFRMAY
+3555 NIPMPWNLFRMAN

>member
-10 DKFLVPQMVTGQEAA
+10 DKFLVPQQVTGQEAA
-25 QALPEPV
+25 QALPAPT

-42 ASTRILNNLTSQGMY
+42 ASTRILNNLTGQGMY
-57 PTQEGEIARLERL
+57 PTEEGEIARLKRI
-70 NNEQAAYAKQVHAK
+70 NNEQSALAKQVAAK
-84 DNDFGWSSTNFLDP
+84 DSDYGWSSTNFLDP
-98 ETSSLTDRAASTFV
+98 ETSSMTDRTASTFV
-112 NYGKALTDAV
+112 NLGKGFVDAV

-170 RKGAWWTQPI
+170 RQGAWWTQPI
-180 DVNQYGVPEMGNQ
+180 EVNQYGVPEMGNQ
-193 TLRQRLDAIT
+193 TLRQRLDAIN

-260 GQTMVESA
+260 AQTMVESA
-268 PYMVGGIPGM
+268 PYMVGGVPGM
-278 LASSAMQGGSVL
+278 IASSAMQGGSVL

-296 QRKASDGQLPTA
+296 QRKASNGQIPTA

-319 VDGALNFAEN
+319 VDGALNFAES

-334 AMIPG
+334 AMLPG
-339 SKVLPVGVAD
+339 SKVLPAGVAD

-371 VAAPTVDLAKNAL
+371 VAAPTLDLAKNAL

-439 GNIAAQ
+439 ANTAAQ
-445 AMQKRTEAKDT
+445 AMQKRTEAQDP

-531 TAEQTV
+531 TAERTL
-537 ADANRFISGVTK
+537 ADAGKFIPAIQE
-549 RLNDLAQDPNA
+549 RLDQLSTDPNA
-560 DPAMV
+560 DPDAV
-565 TKLQDILNQQTQA
+565 NQLQTILAQQTEA
-578 RDVAKAQLDAMPSQA
+578 RDTAQQQLDAMPSQEELA
-593 EMVDAADRSAKVL
+593 QSATRSAEVL

-612 FGKFSTATGLST
+612 FGKFSSATGMNTNT
-624 ATPKPENPTAS
+624 AKPENPTAS
-635 DIISHPMSYINE
+635 DIISHPMSYTNE

-686 VNSEIFKATSTNLSL
+686 VNSEIFKSTSNNLSL
-701 ADYQQGINLAVQRG
+701 GDYQQGINTAVQAG
-715 DTSRIESLMANIN
+715 DTNRIQSLMTGIN
-728 NFETSHTAKADIAQR
+728 NFETSHTAKADIAQQ
-743 YLNEAKQT
+743 YLNEAKQN
-751 GKKFQ
+751 GKSYQ

-768 GKHLNDT
+768 GKRLDAKAQ
-775 ERAKNGG
+775 AKNGG
-782 FNIHKGSTSLV
+782 FTIHKGSTGLV

-813 TGQTVPAT
+813 AT
-821 PSQDVETQIDAM
+821 PSTNQNV
-833 LNPTSETVATGST
+833 TGST
-846 EEVASPEAQPEGAAT
+846 EQVASPEAQPEGAAT
-861 VSEEAGAQTQQAQP
+861 VAGETGAQEQQAQP
-875 TLYNMT
+875 TISPLT
-881 TRDAR
+881 TRDIR
-886 AMDQATLEKVMSA
+886 AMDQATLVKVMST
-899 TQESMRTD
+899 TQQAMSSDT
-907 SNPILARNLEVL
+907 NPVLARNLDAL
-919 DREWTRRADLATNQ
+919 DREWTRRADVATNQ

-964 STQTDHVHT
+964 TTQTEHSQAE
-973 DIDNESTGTE
+973 IDNESTGSE
-983 TQQTAPVNEDDVV
+983 SQQTAPVNVDDVV
-996 TSSDTLTEAQEDKVA
+996 TNTDTLTETQQDNVA
-1011 HGALSIFGKAGESLK
+1011 HGALSIFGKVGESLK
-1026 ALREKALTQPKG
+1026 ALREKALAEPKG
-1038 FQNLVLTG
+1038 LQNLVLTG

-1059 VSVKDFINTL
+1059 VAVKDFINTL
-1069 REAVDT
+1069 KTAVDT

-1089 SESKTE
+1089 SESKAE
-1095 GAKQKEL
+1095 GAKQKAL
-1102 LKQFVDFHDH
+1102 LKQFVEFHDH

-1121 RVKAPEYRYQDFAQY
+1121 RTKAPEYRYQDFAQF

-1144 DSNTKTAIAAGIF
+1144 DSNTKTGIAAGIF

-1176 TLHIRE
+1176 TLRIKE

-1210 IYQAMGL
+1210 IYQAMGF
-1217 AKRYD
+1217 AKRPD

-1250 QSVISLKE
+1250 QSVMTAKE
-1258 YFDLQTMGLDEGAV
+1258 YFDLQTMGLDEQSA
-1272 KAAANVFNKNFGVYP
+1272 KEAAQAFQNDFGVSP
-1287 SKAVQNIA
+1287 NDAKHKIV
-1295 FSRPARTYDAE
+1295 FSRPARNFDAE
-1306 GNPVAIEAISNI
+1306 GKPVAIEAISDI
-1318 KNGMKGSRSLMAK
+1318 KNGMKDTRSLMSK

-1336 PAVVEVLTTK
+1336 PAVREVLTTK
-1346 PTGFKQKV
+1346 PAGFKQKV

-1385 NAMRTMSTVDNDA
+1385 NAMQTMSTVDNAA

-1413 EMRIFRKSRE
+1413 EMEIFRKGRE
-1423 AKNAGIQRALEMGLD
+1423 AKNADIQRSIEMGMD
-1438 FADRMG
+1438 FAARTG
-1444 DKPFWM
+1444 NKPFWM

-1480 LSAHQIDI
+1480 LSAHQVDI

-1493 AAVLDAEGNPTQY
+1493 AAVLDAEGKPTQY

-1549 RKPENIRAV
+1549 RKPENIKAV

-1577 KNTVAEYGMNGQSFA
+1577 KNAVAEYGMNGQSFA
-1592 ALHNLAQYATAM
+1592 ALHNLAQYATAL

-1610 VKLLVQMESDG
+1610 VKLLAQMESDG

-1627 LTNLLNGVA
+1627 LTNILNGSA
-1636 SFELLRRGGMFRKS
+1636 DFDLLKRGGIYREG
-1650 DDVTNMPT
+1650 DNITNMPT
-1658 FREYKD
+1658 YREL
-1664 GKDYYELLGD
+1664 GGQDYYELLGD
-1674 AMRQHWTD
+1674 AMRQHWAD
-1682 YKSNAPES
+1682 YKTNAPAS
-1690 EAGHIAALEYFSS
+1690 QQGQIQALEYFSTG
-1703 NYGTRA
+1703 YGARS

-1721 AGMFALK
+1721 AGIPALK
-1728 AAMGRATVK
+1728 AAMGRATVE
-1737 DIYSKIES
+1737 DVYSKIGS

-1753 NRVEFVKT
+1753 NKADFAKAYA
-1761 HTEVSKNLSILL
+1761 EVSKNLSVLL
-1773 GGEVTLPRS
+1773 GQKVNLPRTAD
-1782 VYGLINFN
+1782 GLVKFS
-1790 LNPAQVKRII
+1790 LNPAQTKRII
-1800 AVDSQIRGNATE
+1800 DVDSQTRGVATE
-1812 NAINEVAADFIA
+1812 AAVNEVAADFIA
-1824 ARDANTSLVNTTFA
+1824 SRDANTSLVNTTFT
-1838 LANIHYNA
+1838 LANLRYNA
-1846 AKAELLK
+1846 AKAALLK
-1853 KRIAEGKIPVDAKG
+1853 QRIAEGKIPVDAKG
-1867 APLEGLTQADLDKL
+1867 APLEGLTQADLDTL
-1881 SRIIPNMPSATGVLS
+1881 SNMIPNMPSATGVLS
-1896 NNTKASGYPMAK
+1896 ENTKASGYPMAK

-1922 DVYFKE
+1922 DIYFKE
-1928 AANPKPALDAKGQP
+1928 AANPKPAMDANGML
-1942 LSRAQGGEYK
+1942 LSQGLVGGYK
-1952 ATKSTV
+1952 STQSTV
-1958 TEAKLTYPGVIM
+1958 TETKLTNPGVAM

-1982 SSDVISQIE
+1982 SSDVISKIE

-2025 PQHLAANAMLNEVRA
+2025 PQHLAASALLSEVRSLA
-2040 LTNTKLSRADRFAGK
+2040 DANLSTNDKVAAK
-2055 KALNAMKDKILGEL
+2055 KALDAMKTKILGKDFK
-2069 YRGDMKDALTAILN
+2069 GNMKAALNTILN

-2098 IYAVNQYGTEGGEY
+2098 VYAVNQYGTEGGEY

-2153 ATQYPDKMRQY
+2153 ANQYPDKMRQY

-2172 GSVSASEV
+2172 GSVPASEV

-2243 AQINLSLSKNASPEV
+2243 AQVNLSLSKNASPEV
-2258 LLHELTHIAL
+2258 LLHEMTHIAL

-2290 LMGRVTQ
+2290 LMGRVTK

-2368 TGRAVNA
+2368 TGLAINA

-2389 HLVQAINPATIQS
+2389 HLVQAINPAAIES
-2402 PVSSISHPMSNTHS
+2402 PVSSISHPMSNTNS
-2416 AADRVAKF
+2416 AADQVAKF
-2424 SHVEIFDNLAST
+2424 SHVDIFDNLAST

-2513 AIEAAISE
+2513 AIEAAVSE

-2549 DFHNGDWNQ
+2549 DFHNGNWNQ
-2558 ATKAEKRA
+2558 ATQAEKRA
-2566 AQQKWDYLFDV
+2566 AQQKWNYLFDV

-2692 FLGKIVKVTGIDQSS
+2692 FLGKIVKATGIDQSS

-2846 INNLEKTISQY
+2846 ISNLEKTISQY

-2862 KIIRAKALGFWMAT
+2862 KIIRAKALGYWMAT
-2876 GRNTLGRDLVLNAK
+2876 RRNTLGRDLVLNAK

-2960 LIEDSANTLFTGN
+2960 LIEDSANTLFVGN

-2981 LPEDTNLHHDL
+2981 LPEDTNPHHDL

-3003 ALVNMGYQKVSPLSQ
+3003 ALVNMGYQPVAPLSQ

-3023 HSGRVLYVTKEN
+3023 HSGRVLYVSKEN

-3051 RKGSSLSGD
+3051 RKGSSIGGD

-3095 PTQIQDN
+3095 PSQVQDN

-3122 HNTRDT
+3122 HNTIDT
-3128 FLDRNNDFAKLV
+3128 FLDRNNDFADLV

-3158 KILEALHEDSK
+3158 KILEALHEDST

-3177 AYFEIGPNA
+3177 AYFEIGPDA
-3186 PTERGREIW
+3186 PSERGREIW
-3195 AMMPYESRTK
+3195 AMMPYEARTK
-3205 ATSLWGADRMYI
+3205 AASLWGGDRMYI

-3232 LANIFDVDP
+3232 LANTLDVDP

-3253 LLEAAFGDKAK
+3253 LLEAAFGNKAK
-3264 AYVIKGERGI
+3264 SYVIKGERGI
-3274 QEFMQAYKDVIVIR
+3274 QEFMQTYKDLIVIR

-3294 NNIMS
+3294 SNIMS
-3299 NAALLTLYGV
+3299 NTALLAAYGV

-3334 LLKYQQQQRAGIGN
+3334 LLKYQQQQRAGIGD

-3391 TYGSKIRQKFKQVTS
+3391 TYGSKIRKKFNEVS
-3406 GLPASA
+3406 AHLPASA

-3502 AMFYLLDKRPASVM
+3502 AMFYLMDKRPASVM
-3516 AHMAIIGQFTN
+3516 AHMAITGQFTA
-3527 APNGMDPFFMRNMGN
+3527 APDAMEPLFARNLGN

-3550 GGSLL
+3550 GGSIL
-3555 NVPLPWNLFRMAY
+3555 NIPMPWNLFRMAN

>member
-180 DVNQYGVPEMGNQ
+180 EVNQYGVPEMGDQ

-216 LEKLANPVQMQQAAA
+216 LEKLANPVQMQRAAA

-268 PYMVGGIPGM
+268 PYMVGGVPGM

-329 VINRT
+329 VINRA
-334 AMIPG
+334 AMLPG
-339 SKVLPVGVAD
+339 SKVLPAGVAD

-427 APRAALSTAGEV
+427 APRAALNTAGEV
-439 GNIAAQ
+439 GSTAAQ

-498 DEQKAEIQ
+498 DEQKADIQ
-506 SQAQS
+506 SQAQA

-531 TAEQTV
+531 TAERTL
-537 ADANRFISGVTK
+537 ADAGKYIPAIQEKLDQLSN
-549 RLNDLAQDPNA
+549 DPNA
-560 DPAMV
+560 DPDTV
-565 TKLQDILNQQTQA
+565 NQLQTILAQQTEA
-578 RDVAKAQLDAMPSQA
+578 RDTAQQQLDAMPSQEELA
-593 EMVDAADRSAKVL
+593 QSATRSAEVL

-612 FGKFSTATGLST
+612 FGKFSTATGMST
-624 ATPKPENPTAS
+624 AQAKPENPTAA
-635 DIISHPMSYINE
+635 DIISHPMSYTNE

-686 VNSEIFKATSTNLSL
+686 VNSEIFKSTSNNLSL

-715 DTSRIESLMANIN
+715 DTSRIESLMTNIN

-813 TGQTVPAT
+813 ANPEVFTGSPDTTTPA
-821 PSQDVETQIDAM
+821 QDV
-833 LNPTSETVATGST
+833 TGST
-846 EEVASPEAQPEGAAT
+846 EQVASPEAQPEGAAT
-861 VSEEAGAQTQQAQP
+861 VAGETGAQEQQTQP

-964 STQTDHVHT
+964 STQTEHT
-973 DIDNESTGTE
+973 HANIDNESTGSE
-983 TQQTAPVNEDDVV
+983 SQQTAPVNEDDIV

-1011 HGALSIFGKAGESLK
+1011 HGALSIFGKVGESLK
-1026 ALREKALTQPKG
+1026 ALREKALTEPKG
-1038 FQNLVLTG
+1038 LQNLVLTG

-1059 VSVKDFINTL
+1059 VAVKDFINTL
-1069 REAVDT
+1069 KTAVNT

-1089 SESKTE
+1089 SESKAE
-1095 GAKQKEL
+1095 GAKQKAL
-1102 LKQFVDFHDH
+1102 LKQFVEFHDH

-1121 RVKAPEYRYQDFAQY
+1121 RTKAPEYRYQDFAQF

-1144 DSNTKTAIAAGIF
+1144 DSNTKTGIAAGVF

-1176 TLHIRE
+1176 TLRIKE

-1210 IYQAMGL
+1210 IYQAMGF
-1217 AKRYD
+1217 AKRAD

-1250 QSVISLKE
+1250 QSVMTAKE
-1258 YFDLQTMGLDEGAV
+1258 YFDLQTMGLDEQSA
-1272 KAAANVFNKNFGVYP
+1272 KEAAQAFQNDFGVSP
-1287 SKAVQNIA
+1287 NDAKHKIV
-1295 FSRPARTYDAE
+1295 FSRPARNFDAE
-1306 GNPVAIEAISNI
+1306 GKPVAIEAISDI
-1318 KNGMKGSRSLMAK
+1318 KNGMKDTRSLMSK

-1336 PAVVEVLTTK
+1336 PAVREVLTTK
-1346 PTGFKQKV
+1346 PAGFKQKV

-1385 NAMRTMSTVDNDA
+1385 NAMQTMSTVDNAA
-1398 LQHIFGVRTDADVPN
+1398 LQHIFGVRTDAEVPN
-1413 EMRIFRKSRE
+1413 EMEIFKKGRE
-1423 AKNAGIQRALEMGLD
+1423 AKNADIQRSMEMGLD
-1438 FADRMG
+1438 FANRMG
-1444 DKPFWM
+1444 TNPFWM

-1480 LSAHQIDI
+1480 LSAHQVDI

-1493 AAVLDAEGNPTQY
+1493 AAVLDADGKPTQY

-1549 RKPENIRAV
+1549 RKPENIKAV

-1577 KNTVAEYGMNGQSFA
+1577 KNAVAEYGMNGQSFA
-1592 ALHNLAQYATAM
+1592 ALHNLAQYATAL

-1610 VKLLVQMESDG
+1610 VKLLAQMESDG

-1627 LTNLLNGVA
+1627 LTNILNGSA
-1636 SFELLRRGGMFRKS
+1636 DFDLLKRGGIYREG
-1650 DDVTNMPT
+1650 DNITNMPT
-1658 FREYKD
+1658 YREL
-1664 GKDYYELLGD
+1664 GGQDYYELLGD
-1674 AMRQHWTD
+1674 AMRQHWAD
-1682 YKSNAPES
+1682 YKTNAPAS
-1690 EAGHIAALEYFSS
+1690 QQGQIQALEYFSTG
-1703 NYGTRA
+1703 YGARS

-1721 AGMFALK
+1721 AGIPALK
-1728 AAMGRATVK
+1728 AAMGRATVE
-1737 DIYSKIES
+1737 DVYSKIGS

-1753 NRVEFVKT
+1753 NKADFAKAYA
-1761 HTEVSKNLSILL
+1761 EVSKNLSVLL
-1773 GGEVTLPRS
+1773 GQKVNLPRTAD
-1782 VYGLINFN
+1782 GLVKFS
-1790 LNPAQVKRII
+1790 LNPAQTKRII
-1800 AVDSQIRGNATE
+1800 DVDSQTRGVATE
-1812 NAINEVAADFIA
+1812 AAVNEVAADFIA
-1824 ARDANTSLVNTTFA
+1824 SRDANTSLVNTTFT
-1838 LANIHYNA
+1838 LANLRYNA
-1846 AKAELLK
+1846 AKAALLK
-1853 KRIAEGKIPVDAKG
+1853 QRIAEGKIPVDAKG
-1867 APLEGLTQADLDKL
+1867 APLEGLTQADLDTL
-1881 SRIIPNMPSATGVLS
+1881 SNMIPNMPSATGVLS
-1896 NNTKASGYPMAK
+1896 ENTKASGYPMAK

-1922 DVYFKE
+1922 DIYFKE
-1928 AANPKPALDAKGQP
+1928 AANPKPAMDANGML
-1942 LSRAQGGEYK
+1942 LSQGLVGGYK
-1952 ATKSTV
+1952 STQSTV
-1958 TEAKLTYPGVIM
+1958 TETKLTNPGVAM

-1982 SSDVISQIE
+1982 SSDVISKIE

-2025 PQHLAANAMLNEVRA
+2025 PQHLAASALLSEVRSLA
-2040 LTNTKLSRADRFAGK
+2040 DANLSTNDKVAAK
-2055 KALNAMKDKILGEL
+2055 KALEAMKTKILGKEFK
-2069 YRGDMKDALTAILN
+2069 GNMKAALNTILN

-2098 IYAVNQYGTEGGEY
+2098 VYAVNQYGTEGGEY

-2153 ATQYPDKMRQY
+2153 ANQYPDKMRQY

-2180 MARTKGKFAN
+2180 MSRTKGKFAN

-2195 LHNLISGLIPA
+2195 LHKLISGLIPA

-2243 AQINLSLSKNASPEV
+2243 AQVNLSLSKNASPEV

-2290 LMGRVTQ
+2290 LMGRVTK

-2513 AIEAAISE
+2513 AIEAAVSE

-2549 DFHNGDWNQ
+2549 DFHNGNWNQ
-2558 ATKAEKRA
+2558 ATQAEKRA

-2586 LSRFVAMA
+2586 LSRFIAMA

-2606 QMEDGKDSGNTAF
+2606 QMEDGEDSANTAF

-2650 QALAEKLIQIELKN
+2650 EALAKKLIQIELKN
-2664 RDTTMNILTGGID
+2664 RDTTMNILTGGLD

-2692 FLGKIVKVTGIDQSS
+2692 YLGKIVKVTGIDQSS

-2726 GNLKDTIK
+2726 GNLKETIK

-2960 LIEDSANTLFTGN
+2960 LIEDSANMLFVGN

-2981 LPEDTNLHHDL
+2981 LPEDTNPHHDL

-3102 YVVPVLS
+3102 HVVPVLS

-3128 FLDRNNDFAKLV
+3128 FLDRNNDFADLV

-3195 AMMPYESRTK
+3195 AMMPYEARTK

-3274 QEFMQAYKDVIVIR
+3274 QEFMQTYKDVIVIR

-3294 NNIMS
+3294 SNIMS
-3299 NAALLTLYGV
+3299 NTALLAAYGV

-3334 LLKYQQQQRAGIGN
+3334 LLKYQQQQRAGIGD

-3391 TYGSKIRQKFKQVTS
+3391 TYGSKIRQKFNEVS
-3406 GLPASA
+3406 ARLPASA

-3496 RIRIQR
+3496 RVRIQR
-3502 AMFYLLDKRPASVM
+3502 AMFYLMDKRPASVM
-3516 AHMAIIGQFTN
+3516 AHMAITGQFTH
-3527 APNGMDPFFMRNMGN
+3527 APDAMEPLFARNLGN
-3542 PFTPSVLQ
+3542 PFTPSILQ

-3555 NVPLPWNLFRMAY
+3555 NVPMPWNLFRMAY